1 MEECEK
7 VWGHLIKVVP
17 LQIDEENKCIM
28 RCKILLLVSVL
39 FFVNIAFTQE
49 KNDWE
54 NQEVFQIN
62 RCTPRATFFPYSNT
76 KAMMSEETFNYPWI
90 SPMKADLISLNGKW
104 NFHFSPSANERPSE
118 NDMFTK
124 GNLRWKTI
132 NVPSCWEMLGYDF
145 PLYVNVDYPFENNP
159 PFIDVKE
166 QYKGL
171 YGENPVGTYHKTFTI
186 PENWNGKRVF
196 LHFDGIY
203 SGAYVWCNGKKV
215 GYCQASNNDAEFE
228 LTKYLKEGENDLY
241 VQVFRWT
248 DASYLEGQDMFHMS
262 GLHRD
267 VYLFAVEPV
276 FISNHYITS
285 NLSKQDNYKSGEF
298 CVELEIDNPTNK
310 KSKKKIEIEL
320 LDSKKQS
327 VFSKN
332 YLVEVKNEKT
342 KVKFETYLTNLEL
355 WNSENPYLYTV
366 VIRQKDKKG
375 KEELVF
381 STKYGFRDIKID
393 NNCVYINGERVLFK
407 GVNTQDTH
415 PLYGRSI
422 DVNTMLKD
430 IKLMKQ
436 ANVNTLRASHY
447 PRQAKMYAMTDFYGM
462 YVMNEADVECHLNWA
477 VHGEK
482 GGITNDS
489 TWRAQFVDRTKAM
502 VLRDRNHPSIIFWS
516 LGNEAGGGENFLHTY
531 NATASLDTRPIHY
544 EGATRGKTPYTD
556 FYSEMYP
563 HLDVVK
569 AFAKSDSLNQPYIM
583 CEYAHAMGNAIGNLK
598 EYWDEIEKGKNAI
611 GGCIWDW
618 VDQSIYF
625 PQAIK
630 KGEFTK
636 NGFPYYSAGYD
647 YPGPHQGNFMNN
659 GIIQADR
666 KWNDKLAEVKQVYQ
680 YIKFLSF
687 DKDSQELTILNKYD
701 FIDLAGFYLDYQIE
715 ENGYEI
721 FKGRVELPAL
731 EPNDTLRIKLPFD
744 LNLDQT
750 KESFINIQARFKQA
764 NLWAKSGYEMAQAQF
779 ALNKRNNS
787 LALVAESNDK
797 FNVIEDE
804 KQITLE
810 NKGFKI
816 SFDKANGEIISW
828 KYADCDVITDR
839 KGSPRYN
846 NNRWIENDRH
856 GDSISSDIASTFE
869 ITFNKEKTKA
879 NVKVSTTSEKCPY
892 TIEYTVYS
900 NNIVDMKVTMNPIVE
915 GLRRLGV
922 GIIFSKDF
930 EEIDYFA
937 KGPWE
942 NYWDRQEASFV
953 SRYSTTVSDMFTPY
967 AHPQSCGNRQEM
979 REISLYKKGTNK
991 GLKIEAESPIAF
1003 SMLHYDDPDFIKE
1016 KLHPWELE
1024 AREEVYAHF
1033 DFVQRGLGNGSCG
1046 PQTIEKYQVPSS
1058 GTYSFTLR
1066 FSPLR

>member
-1 MEECEK
+1 
-7 VWGHLIKVVP
+7 
-17 LQIDEENKCIM
+17 
-28 RCKILLLVSVL
+28 
-39 FFVNIAFTQE
+39 
-49 KNDWE
+49 
-54 NQEVFQIN
+54 
-62 RCTPRATFFPYSNT
+62 
-76 KAMMSEETFNYPWI
+76 
-90 SPMKADLISLNGKW
+90 
-104 NFHFSPSANERPSE
+104 
-118 NDMFTK
+118 
-124 GNLRWKTI
+124 
-132 NVPSCWEMLGYDF
+132 
-145 PLYVNVDYPFENNP
+145 
-159 PFIDVKE
+159 
-166 QYKGL
+166 
-171 YGENPVGTYHKTFTI
+171 
-186 PENWNGKRVF
+186 
-196 LHFDGIY
+196 
-203 SGAYVWCNGKKV
+203 
-215 GYCQASNNDAEFE
+215 
-228 LTKYLKEGENDLY
+228 
-241 VQVFRWT
+241 
-248 DASYLEGQDMFHMS
+248 MS

-267 VYLFAVEPV
+267 VYLFAVEQV

-285 NLSKQDNYKSGEF
+285 TLDANTGYKKGNF
-298 CVELEIDNPTNK
+298 NIELTLDNPTGK
-310 KSKKKIEIEL
+310 KAEKIIEIEL
-320 LDSKKQS
+320 LDAKKE
-327 VFSKN
+327 
-332 YLVEVKNEKT
+332 LVWKIERKEVLKEKVT
-342 KVKFETYLTNLEL
+342 KINLNHLLDNIEL

-489 TWRAQFVDRTKAM
+489 TWKAQFVDRTKAM

-531 NATASLDTRPIHY
+531 KATASLDTRPIHY
-544 EGATRGKTPYTD
+544 EGATRGKTPHTD

-563 HLDVVK
+563 HLDAVK

-630 KGEFTK
+630 KGEFVK

-659 GIIQADR
+659 GIIRADR
-666 KWNDKLAEVKQVYQ
+666 EWNDKLAEVKKVYQ
-680 YIKFLSF
+680 YVKILSF
-687 DKDSQELTILNKYD
+687 DKDKKQVVIANKYD
-701 FIDLAGFYLDYQIE
+701 FIDLSQFYIDFQIIE
-715 ENGYEI
+715 DGYEI
-721 FKGRVELPAL
+721 YKGTTKLPAL
-731 EPNDTLRIKLPFD
+731 KPNTIAKIKLPYNVE
-744 LNLDQT
+744 LNQE
-750 KESFINIQARFKQA
+750 KESFINLQLRLKEA
-764 NLWAKSGYEMAQAQF
+764 NPWAEKDYAMADWQF
-779 ALNKRNNS
+779 AINEIENRLKEVKES
-787 LALVAESNDK
+787 KEAFLVQEDK
-797 FNVIEDE
+797 T
-804 KQITLE
+804 QLTLE

-816 SFDKANGEIISW
+816 SFDKQNGEILYW
-828 KYADCDVITDR
+828 KYDGFEVISDR
-839 KGSPRYN
+839 KGSPHYN
-846 NNRWIENDRH
+846 NNRWIENDKH
-856 GDSISSDIASTFE
+856 GDSISGELASTCE
-869 ITFNKEKTKA
+869 IKLNKEKTKA
-879 NVKVSTTSEKCPY
+879 EIKITTKGEKCPY
-892 TIEYTVYS
+892 TIEYIVYS
-900 NNIVDMKVTMNPIVE
+900 NNIVDMKVTLNPIVE
-915 GLRRLGV
+915 GLRRLGL
-922 GIIFSKDF
+922 GMIFSKDF
-930 EEIDYFA
+930 EEIDYYA

-942 NYWDRQEASFV
+942 NYNDRQEASFV
-953 SRYSTTVSDMFTPY
+953 GRYSTTVSDMLTPY

-1003 SMLHYDDPDFIKE
+1003 SMLHYDDTDFIKE
-1016 KLHPWELE
+1016 VLHPWEMTP
-1024 AREEVYAHF
+1024 RSEVYTHF
-1033 DFVQRGLGNGSCG
+1033 DYVQRGLGNGSCG

>member
-1 MEECEK
+1 MK
-7 VWGHLIKVVP
+7 KQFLF
-17 LQIDEENKCIM
+17 
-28 RCKILLLVSVL
+28 ILLAL
-39 FFVNIAFTQE
+39 FFSCFAFSQE

-62 RCTPRATFFPYSNT
+62 RCTPRATFFPYSST
-76 KAMMSEETFNYPWI
+76 SAMISEETFNYPWL

-104 NFHFSPSANERPSE
+104 DFNFSPSADKRPSE
-118 NDMFTK
+118 NDIFTK
-124 GNLRWKTI
+124 GKLVWETI
-132 NVPSCWEMLGYDF
+132 NVPSCWEMLGYDV

-171 YGENPVGTYHKTFTI
+171 YGDNPVGTYHKTFSV
-186 PENWNGKRVF
+186 PENWEKKRVF
-196 LHFDGIY
+196 LHFDGLY

-228 LTKYLKEGENDLY
+228 LTQYLKEGVNDLY

-276 FISNHYITS
+276 FISDHYITS
-285 NLSKQDNYKSGEF
+285 TLDANSNYKNGNLN
-298 CVELEIDNPTNK
+298 VELTFDNPTGK
-310 KSKKKIEIEL
+310 KAEKIIEIEL
-320 LDSKKQS
+320 LDTKNNLVWKTERKEILKK
-327 VFSKN
+327 K
-332 YLVEVKNEKT
+332 LT
-342 KVKFETYLTNLEL
+342 KITLNHQLNNINL
-355 WNSENPYLYTV
+355 WNAETPYLYTI

-381 STKYGFRDIKID
+381 STKYGFRDIKIA

-422 DVNTMLKD
+422 DVNTMLQD
-430 IKLMKQ
+430 IIMMKQ
-436 ANVNTLRASHY
+436 ANINTMRASHY
-447 PRQAKMYAMTDFYGM
+447 PRQAKMYAMTDFYGL
-462 YVMNEADVECHLNWA
+462 YVMDEADVECHLNWEA
-477 VHGEK
+477 HGEK

-489 TWRAQFVDRTKAM
+489 TWTAQYVDRTEAM
-502 VLRDRNHPSIIFWS
+502 VFKSRNHPSIIFWS
-516 LGNEAGGGENFLHTY
+516 LGNESGGGKNFLHTY
-531 NATASLDTRPIHY
+531 NAIKTLDNRPIHY
-544 EGATRGKTPYTD
+544 EGSTRGATPHTD
-556 FYSEMYP
+556 FYSVMYP
-563 HLDVVK
+563 HLDAVK
-569 AFAKSDSLNQPYIM
+569 DFATSDTLNQPYIM

-630 KGEFTK
+630 KGEFVK

-659 GIIQADR
+659 GIIRADR
-666 KWNDKLAEVKQVYQ
+666 EWNDKLAEVKKVYQ
-680 YIKFLSF
+680 YVKILSF
-687 DKDSQELTILNKYD
+687 DKEKKQVVIANRYD
-701 FIDLAGFYLDYQIE
+701 FIDLSKFYIDFQIIE
-715 ENGYEI
+715 DGYEI
-721 FKGRVELPAL
+721 YKGTTKLPSL
-731 EPNDTLRIKLPFD
+731 KPNTIAKIKLPYNVE
-744 LNLDQT
+744 LNQE
-750 KESFINIQARFKQA
+750 KESFINLQLRLKEA
-764 NLWAKSGYEMAQAQF
+764 NHWAEKDYAMAHWQF
-779 ALNKRNNS
+779 AINKIENRLKEVKES
-787 LALVAESNDK
+787 KEALLVQEDK
-797 FNVIEDE
+797 T
-804 KQITLE
+804 QLTLE

-816 SFDKANGEIISW
+816 SFDKQNGEILYW
-828 KYADCDVITDR
+828 KYDSFEVISDR
-839 KGSPRYN
+839 KGSPHYN
-846 NNRWIENDRH
+846 NNRWIENDKH
-856 GDSISSDIASTFE
+856 GDSISDELASTCE
-869 ITFNKEKTKA
+869 IKLNKERTKA
-879 NVKVSTTSEKCPY
+879 EIKITTKGEKCPY
-892 TIEYTVYS
+892 TIEYTIYS

-915 GLRRLGV
+915 GLRRLGL
-922 GIIFSKDF
+922 GMIFSKDF
-930 EEIDYFA
+930 EEIDYYA

-942 NYWDRQEASFV
+942 NYNDRQEASFV
-953 SRYSTTVSDMFTPY
+953 GRYSTTVSDMLTPY

-979 REISLYKKGTNK
+979 REIFLYKKGSTK
-991 GLKIEAESPIAF
+991 GLKIEANQPIAF
-1003 SMLHYDDPDFIKE
+1003 SMLHFDDKDFNKE
-1016 KLHPWELE
+1016 KLHPWELNP
-1024 AREEVYAHF
+1024 REEVYAHF
-1033 DFVQRGLGNGSCG
+1033 DYVQRGLGNGSCG

>member
-1 MEECEK
+1 
-7 VWGHLIKVVP
+7 
-17 LQIDEENKCIM
+17 
-28 RCKILLLVSVL
+28 
-39 FFVNIAFTQE
+39 
-49 KNDWE
+49 
-54 NQEVFQIN
+54 
-62 RCTPRATFFPYSNT
+62 
-76 KAMMSEETFNYPWI
+76 MSEETFNYPWL

-104 NFHFSPSANERPSE
+104 DFHFSPSANERPSE

-124 GNLRWKTI
+124 GNLKWESI

-159 PFIDVKE
+159 PFVDVKE

-171 YGENPVGTYHKTFTI
+171 YGENPVGTYHKTFSI
-186 PENWNGKRVF
+186 PKNWEKKRVF
-196 LHFDGIY
+196 LHFDGLY

-228 LTKYLKEGENDLY
+228 LTQYLKEGVNELY

-267 VYLFAVEPV
+267 VYLFAVEPI

-285 NLSKQDNYKSGEF
+285 TLDANTGYKKGNF
-298 CVELEIDNPTNK
+298 NIELTLDNPTGK
-310 KSKKKIEIEL
+310 KAEKIIEIEL
-320 LDSKKQS
+320 LDAKKQ
-327 VFSKN
+327 
-332 YLVEVKNEKT
+332 LVWRIERKEVLKEKET
-342 KVKFETYLTNLEL
+342 KINLNHLLDNIEL

-366 VIRQKDKKG
+366 IIRQKDKKG

-381 STKYGFRDIKID
+381 STKYGFRDIKIA
-393 NNCVYINGERVLFK
+393 NNRVYINGERVLFK

-489 TWRAQFVDRTKAM
+489 TWRAQYVDRTKAM

-659 GIIQADR
+659 GIIRADR
-666 KWNDKLAEVKQVYQ
+666 EWNDKLAEVKKVYQ
-680 YIKFLSF
+680 YVKILSF
-687 DKDSQELTILNKYD
+687 DKDKKQVVIANKYD
-701 FIDLAGFYLDYQIE
+701 FIDLSQFYIDFQIIE
-715 ENGYEI
+715 DGYEI
-721 FKGRVELPAL
+721 YKGTTKLPSL
-731 EPNDTLRIKLPFD
+731 KPNTIAKIKLPYNVE
-744 LNLDQT
+744 LNQE
-750 KESFINIQARFKQA
+750 KESFINLQLRLKEA
-764 NLWAKSGYEMAQAQF
+764 NHWAEKDYAMANWQF
-779 ALNKRNNS
+779 AINKIENR
-787 LALVAESNDK
+787 LK
-797 FNVIEDE
+797 PVIESKEAFLVQED
-804 KQITLE
+804 KTQLTLE

-816 SFDKANGEIISW
+816 SFDKQNGEILYW
-828 KYADCDVITDR
+828 KYDGFEVISDR
-839 KGSPRYN
+839 KGSPHYN
-846 NNRWIENDRH
+846 NNRWIENDKH
-856 GDSISSDIASTFE
+856 GDSISGELASTCE
-869 ITFNKEKTKA
+869 IKLNKEKTKA
-879 NVKVSTTSEKCPY
+879 EIKITTKGEKCPY

-900 NNIVDMKVTMNPIVE
+900 NNIVDMKVTLNPIVE
-915 GLRRLGV
+915 GLRRLGL
-922 GIIFSKDF
+922 GMIFSKDF
-930 EEIDYFA
+930 EEIDYYA

-942 NYWDRQEASFV
+942 NYNDRQEASFV
-953 SRYSTTVSDMFTPY
+953 GRYSTTVSDMLTPY

-979 REISLYKKGTNK
+979 REIFLYKKGSTK
-991 GLKIEAESPIAF
+991 GLKIEANQPIAF
-1003 SMLHYDDPDFIKE
+1003 SMLHFDDKDFNKE

>member
-1 MEECEK
+1 
-7 VWGHLIKVVP
+7 
-17 LQIDEENKCIM
+17 
-28 RCKILLLVSVL
+28 
-39 FFVNIAFTQE
+39 
-49 KNDWE
+49 
-54 NQEVFQIN
+54 
-62 RCTPRATFFPYSNT
+62 
-76 KAMMSEETFNYPWI
+76 MSEETFNYPWI

-104 NFHFSPSANERPSE
+104 DFNFSPSADKRPSE
-118 NDMFTK
+118 NDIFTK
-124 GNLRWKTI
+124 GKLVWETI

-171 YGENPVGTYHKTFTI
+171 YGENPVGTYHKTFSI
-186 PENWNGKRVF
+186 PKNWEKKRVF
-196 LHFDGIY
+196 LHFDGLY

-228 LTKYLKEGENDLY
+228 LTQYLKEGENELY

-267 VYLFAVEPV
+267 VYLFAVEQV

-285 NLSKQDNYKSGEF
+285 SLDANTGYKKGNF
-298 CVELEIDNPTNK
+298 NIELTLDNPTGK
-310 KSKKKIEIEL
+310 KAEKIIEIEL
-320 LDSKKQS
+320 LDAKKE
-327 VFSKN
+327 
-332 YLVEVKNEKT
+332 LVWRIERKEVLKAKET
-342 KVKFETYLTNLEL
+342 KINLNHLLDNIEL

-366 VIRQKDKKG
+366 IIRQKDKKG

-381 STKYGFRDIKID
+381 STKYGFRDIKIA
-393 NNCVYINGERVLFK
+393 NNRVYINGEQVLFK

-489 TWRAQFVDRTKAM
+489 TWRTQFVDRTKAM

-563 HLDVVK
+563 HLDAVK

-598 EYWDEIEKGKNAI
+598 EYWDEIENGKNAI

-630 KGEFTK
+630 KGEFVK

-659 GIIQADR
+659 GIIRADR
-666 KWNDKLAEVKQVYQ
+666 EWNDKLAEVKKVYQ
-680 YIKFLSF
+680 YVKILSF
-687 DKDSQELTILNKYD
+687 DKNKKQVVIANKYD
-701 FIDLAGFYLDYQIE
+701 FIDLSKFYIDFQIIE
-715 ENGYEI
+715 DGYEI
-721 FKGRVELPAL
+721 YKGTTKLPSL
-731 EPNDTLRIKLPFD
+731 KPNTIAKIKLPYNVE
-744 LNLDQT
+744 LNQE
-750 KESFINIQARFKQA
+750 KESFINLQLRLKEA
-764 NLWAKSGYEMAQAQF
+764 NPWAEKDYAMAQWQF
-779 ALNKRNNS
+779 AINKIENR
-787 LALVAESNDK
+787 LK
-797 FNVIEDE
+797 PVIESKEAFLVQED
-804 KQITLE
+804 KTQLTLE

-816 SFDKANGEIISW
+816 SFDKQNGEILYW
-828 KYADCDVITDR
+828 KYDGFEVISDR
-839 KGSPRYN
+839 KGSPHYN
-846 NNRWIENDRH
+846 NNRWIENDKH
-856 GDSISSDIASTFE
+856 GDSISGELASTCE
-869 ITFNKEKTKA
+869 IKLNKEKTKA
-879 NVKVSTTSEKCPY
+879 EIKITTKGEKCPY

-900 NNIVDMKVTMNPIVE
+900 NNIVDMKVTLNPIVE
-915 GLRRLGV
+915 GLRRLGL
-922 GIIFSKDF
+922 GMIFSKDF
-930 EEIDYFA
+930 EEIDYYA

-942 NYWDRQEASFV
+942 NYNDRQEASFV
-953 SRYSTTVSDMFTPY
+953 GRYSTTVSDMLTPY
-967 AHPQSCGNRQEM
+967 AHPQSCGNRQGM
-979 REISLYKKGTNK
+979 REIFLYKKGSTK
-991 GLKIEAESPIAF
+991 GLKIEANQPIAF
-1003 SMLHYDDPDFIKE
+1003 SMLHFDDKDFNKE

>member
-1 MEECEK
+1 MK
-7 VWGHLIKVVP
+7 
-17 LQIDEENKCIM
+17 
-28 RCKILLLVSVL
+28 KIYCFIILSII
-39 FFVNIAFTQE
+39 FSCFAFSQE

-62 RCTPRATFFPYSNT
+62 RCNPRATFFPYSNT
-76 KAMMSEETFNYPWI
+76 TSMLQDETFNYPWI
-90 SPMKADLISLNGKW
+90 APNKADVLSLNGKW
-104 NFHFSPSANERPSE
+104 NFHFSPSCNERPSE
-118 NDMFTK
+118 SDMFTK
-124 GNLRWKTI
+124 GNLKWESI

-159 PFIDVKE
+159 PYIDVKE

-171 YGENPVGTYHKTFTI
+171 YGENPVGTYHKTFSI
-186 PENWNGKRVF
+186 PKNWEKKRVF
-196 LHFDGIY
+196 LHFDGLY

-228 LTKYLKEGENDLY
+228 LTQYLKEGINELY
-241 VQVFRWT
+241 VQVFRWS

-267 VYLFAVEPV
+267 VYLFAVEQV

-285 NLSKQDNYKSGEF
+285 TLDANTDYKKGNF
-298 CVELEIDNPTNK
+298 NIELTLDNPTGK
-310 KSKKKIEIEL
+310 KVEKIIEIEL
-320 LDSKKQS
+320 LDAKKQ
-327 VFSKN
+327 
-332 YLVEVKNEKT
+332 LVWKIERKEVLKEKET
-342 KVKFETYLTNLEL
+342 KINLNHLLDNIEL
-355 WNSENPYLYTV
+355 WNAENPYLYTV
-366 VIRQKDKKG
+366 IIRQKDKKG

-381 STKYGFRDIKID
+381 STKYGFRDIKTF

-489 TWRAQFVDRTKAM
+489 TWKAQFIDRTKAM

-563 HLDVVK
+563 HLDAVK

-630 KGEFTK
+630 KGEFLK

-659 GIIQADR
+659 GIIRADR
-666 KWNDKLAEVKQVYQ
+666 EWNDKLAEVKKVYQ
-680 YIKFLSF
+680 YVKILSF
-687 DKDSQELTILNKYD
+687 DKDKKQVVIANKYD
-701 FIDLAGFYLDYQIE
+701 FIDLSKFYIDFQIIE
-715 ENGYEI
+715 DGYEI
-721 FKGRVELPAL
+721 YKGTTKLPAL
-731 EPNDTLRIKLPFD
+731 KPNTIAKIKLPYNVE
-744 LNLDQT
+744 LNQE
-750 KESFINIQARFKQA
+750 KESFINLQLRLKEA
-764 NLWAKSGYEMAQAQF
+764 NHWAEKDYAMAHWQF
-779 ALNKRNNS
+779 AINEIENRLKEVKES
-787 LALVAESNDK
+787 KEAFLVQEDK
-797 FNVIEDE
+797 T
-804 KQITLE
+804 QITLE

-816 SFDKANGEIISW
+816 SFDKQNGEILYW
-828 KYADCDVITDR
+828 KYDGFEVISDR
-839 KGSPRYN
+839 KGSPHYN
-846 NNRWIENDRH
+846 NNRWIENDKH
-856 GDSISSDIASTFE
+856 GDSISGELASTCE
-869 ITFNKEKTKA
+869 IKLNKEKTKA
-879 NVKVSTTSEKCPY
+879 EIKVTTKGEKCPY
-892 TIEYTVYS
+892 TIEYIVYS

-915 GLRRLGV
+915 GLRRLGL
-922 GIIFSKDF
+922 GMIFSKDF
-930 EEIDYFA
+930 EEIDYYA

-942 NYWDRQEASFV
+942 NYNDRQEASFV
-953 SRYSTTVSDMFTPY
+953 GRYSTTVSDMLTPY

-979 REISLYKKGTNK
+979 REIFLYKKGSTK
-991 GLKIEAESPIAF
+991 GLKIEANQPIAF
-1003 SMLHYDDPDFIKE
+1003 SMLHFDDKDFNKE

-1024 AREEVYAHF
+1024 ARKEVYAHF
-1033 DFVQRGLGNGSCG
+1033 DYVQRGLGNGSCG

>member
-1 MEECEK
+1 MK
-7 VWGHLIKVVP
+7 
-17 LQIDEENKCIM
+17 
-28 RCKILLLVSVL
+28 KIYCFIILSII
-39 FFVNIAFTQE
+39 FSCFAFSQE

-62 RCTPRATFFPYSNT
+62 RCSPRATFFPYSNT
-76 KAMMSEETFNYPWI
+76 KAMMSEETFNYPWL

-104 NFHFSPSANERPSE
+104 DFHFSPSANERPSE

-124 GNLRWKTI
+124 GNLKWESI

-159 PFIDVKE
+159 PFVDVKE

-171 YGENPVGTYHKTFTI
+171 YGENPVGTYHKTFSI
-186 PENWNGKRVF
+186 PKNWEKKRVF
-196 LHFDGIY
+196 LHFDGLY

-228 LTKYLKEGENDLY
+228 LTQYLKEGVNELY

-267 VYLFAVEPV
+267 VYLFAVEPI

-285 NLSKQDNYKSGEF
+285 TLDANTGYKKGNF
-298 CVELEIDNPTNK
+298 NIELTLDNPTGK
-310 KSKKKIEIEL
+310 KAEKIIEIEL
-320 LDSKKQS
+320 LDAKKQ
-327 VFSKN
+327 
-332 YLVEVKNEKT
+332 LVWRIERKEVLKEKET
-342 KVKFETYLTNLEL
+342 KINLNHLLDNIEL

-366 VIRQKDKKG
+366 IIRQKDKKG

-381 STKYGFRDIKID
+381 STKYGFRDIKIA
-393 NNCVYINGERVLFK
+393 NNRVYINGERVLFK

-462 YVMNEADVECHLNWA
+462 YVMNEADVECHLNWEA
-477 VHGEK
+477 HGEK

-531 NATASLDTRPIHY
+531 KATASLDTRPIHY

-630 KGEFTK
+630 KGEFVK

-659 GIIQADR
+659 GIIRADR
-666 KWNDKLAEVKQVYQ
+666 EWNDKLAEVKKVYQ
-680 YIKFLSF
+680 YVKILSF
-687 DKDSQELTILNKYD
+687 DKERKQVVIANKYD
-701 FIDLAGFYLDYQIE
+701 FIDLSKFYIDFQIIE
-715 ENGYEI
+715 DGYEI
-721 FKGRVELPAL
+721 YKGTTKLPSL
-731 EPNDTLRIKLPFD
+731 KPNTIAKIKLPYNVE
-744 LNLDQT
+744 LNQE
-750 KESFINIQARFKQA
+750 KESFINLQLRLKEA
-764 NLWAKSGYEMAQAQF
+764 NHWAEKDYPMAHWQF
-779 ALNKRNNS
+779 AINKIENRLKEVEES
-787 LALVAESNDK
+787 KEAFLVQEDK
-797 FNVIEDE
+797 T
-804 KQITLE
+804 QLTLE

-816 SFDKANGEIISW
+816 SFDKQNGEILYW
-828 KYADCDVITDR
+828 KYDGFEVISDR
-839 KGSPRYN
+839 KGSPHYN
-846 NNRWIENDRH
+846 NNRWIENDKH
-856 GDSISSDIASTFE
+856 GDSISGELASTCE
-869 ITFNKEKTKA
+869 IKLNKEKTKA
-879 NVKVSTTSEKCPY
+879 EIKITTKGEKCPY

-915 GLRRLGV
+915 GLRRLGL

-930 EEIDYFA
+930 EEIDYYA

-942 NYWDRQEASFV
+942 NYNDRQDASFV
-953 SRYSTTVSDMFTPY
+953 GRYGTTVSDMLTPY

-979 REISLYKKGTNK
+979 REIFLYKKGSTK
-991 GLKIEAESPIAF
+991 GLKIEANQPIAF
-1003 SMLHYDDPDFIKE
+1003 SMLHFDDKDFNKE

>member
-1 MEECEK
+1 
-7 VWGHLIKVVP
+7 
-17 LQIDEENKCIM
+17 
-28 RCKILLLVSVL
+28 
-39 FFVNIAFTQE
+39 
-49 KNDWE
+49 
-54 NQEVFQIN
+54 
-62 RCTPRATFFPYSNT
+62 
-76 KAMMSEETFNYPWI
+76 
-90 SPMKADLISLNGKW
+90 
-104 NFHFSPSANERPSE
+104 
-118 NDMFTK
+118 
-124 GNLRWKTI
+124 
-132 NVPSCWEMLGYDF
+132 
-145 PLYVNVDYPFENNP
+145 VDYPFENNP

-171 YGENPVGTYHKTFTI
+171 YGENPVGTYHKTFSI
-186 PENWNGKRVF
+186 PKNWEKKRVF
-196 LHFDGIY
+196 IHFDGLY

-228 LTKYLKEGENDLY
+228 LTQYLKEGVNELY

-267 VYLFAVEPV
+267 VYLFAVEQV

-285 NLSKQDNYKSGEF
+285 TLDANTGYKKGNF
-298 CVELEIDNPTNK
+298 NIELTLDNPTGK
-310 KSKKKIEIEL
+310 KAEKIIEIEL
-320 LDSKKQS
+320 LDAKKE
-327 VFSKN
+327 
-332 YLVEVKNEKT
+332 LVWRIERKEVLKEKET
-342 KVKFETYLTNLEL
+342 KINLNHLLDNIEL

-381 STKYGFRDIKID
+381 STKYGFRDIKIA
-393 NNCVYINGERVLFK
+393 NNRVYINGEQVLFK

-489 TWRAQFVDRTKAM
+489 TWRAQYVDRTKAM

-544 EGATRGKTPYTD
+544 EGATRGKTPHTD

-563 HLDVVK
+563 HLDAVK

-630 KGEFTK
+630 KGEFVK

-659 GIIQADR
+659 GIIRADR
-666 KWNDKLAEVKQVYQ
+666 EWNDKLAEVKKVYQ
-680 YIKFLSF
+680 YVKILSF
-687 DKDSQELTILNKYD
+687 DKDKKQVVIANKYD
-701 FIDLAGFYLDYQIE
+701 FIDLSQFYIDFQIIE
-715 ENGYEI
+715 DGYEI
-721 FKGRVELPAL
+721 YKGTTKLPAL
-731 EPNDTLRIKLPFD
+731 KPNTIAKIKLPYNVE
-744 LNLDQT
+744 LNQE
-750 KESFINIQARFKQA
+750 KESFINLQLRLKEA
-764 NLWAKSGYEMAQAQF
+764 NHWAEKDYAMAHWQF
-779 ALNKRNNS
+779 AINKIENRLQEVEENKE
-787 LALVAESNDK
+787 AFLVQEDK
-797 FNVIEDE
+797 T
-804 KQITLE
+804 QLTLE

-816 SFDKANGEIISW
+816 SFDKQNGEILYW
-828 KYADCDVITDR
+828 KYDGFEVISDR
-839 KGSPRYN
+839 KGSPHYN
-846 NNRWIENDRH
+846 NNRWIENDKH
-856 GDSISSDIASTFE
+856 GDSISGELASTCE
-869 ITFNKEKTKA
+869 IKLNKEKTKA
-879 NVKVSTTSEKCPY
+879 EIKITTKGEKCPY

-915 GLRRLGV
+915 GLRRLGL
-922 GIIFSKDF
+922 GMIFSKDF
-930 EEIDYFA
+930 EEIDYYA

-942 NYWDRQEASFV
+942 NYNDRQEASFV
-953 SRYSTTVSDMFTPY
+953 GRYCSTVSDMLTPY

-979 REISLYKKGTNK
+979 REIFLYKKGSTK
-991 GLKIEAESPIAF
+991 GLKIEANQPIAF
-1003 SMLHYDDPDFIKE
+1003 SMLHFDDKDFNKE
-1016 KLHPWELE
+1016 KLHPWELNP
-1024 AREEVYAHF
+1024 REEVYAHF
-1033 DFVQRGLGNGSCG
+1033 DYVQRGLGNGSCG

-1058 GTYSFTLR
+1058 ETYSFTLR

>member
-1 MEECEK
+1 MK
-7 VWGHLIKVVP
+7 
-17 LQIDEENKCIM
+17 
-28 RCKILLLVSVL
+28 KIYCFIILSII
-39 FFVNIAFTQE
+39 FSCFAFSQE

-76 KAMMSEETFNYPWI
+76 KAMMSEETFNYPWL

-104 NFHFSPSANERPSE
+104 DFHFSPSADKRPSE
-118 NDMFTK
+118 NDIFTK
-124 GNLRWKTI
+124 GKLVWETI

-159 PFIDVKE
+159 PFIDVKK

-171 YGENPVGTYHKTFTI
+171 YGENPVGTYHKTFSI
-186 PENWNGKRVF
+186 PKNWEKKRVF
-196 LHFDGIY
+196 LHFDGLY

-215 GYCQASNNDAEFE
+215 GYCQVSNNDAEFE
-228 LTKYLKEGENDLY
+228 LTQYLKEGENELY
-241 VQVFRWT
+241 IQVFRWT

-267 VYLFAVEPV
+267 VYLFAVERV

-285 NLSKQDNYKSGEF
+285 TLDANTGYKKGNF
-298 CVELEIDNPTNK
+298 NIELTLDNPTGK
-310 KSKKKIEIEL
+310 KVEKIIEIEL
-320 LDSKKQS
+320 LDAKKQ
-327 VFSKN
+327 
-332 YLVEVKNEKT
+332 LVWRIERKEVLKEKET
-342 KVKFETYLTNLEL
+342 KINLNHLLDNIEL

-366 VIRQKDKKG
+366 IIRQKDKKG

-381 STKYGFRDIKID
+381 STKYGFRDIKIA
-393 NNCVYINGERVLFK
+393 NNRVYINGEQVLFK

-556 FYSEMYP
+556 FCSEMYP
-563 HLDVVK
+563 YLDVVK

-630 KGEFTK
+630 KGEFVK
-636 NGFPYYSAGYD
+636 NGFPYYAAGYD
-647 YPGPHQGNFMNN
+647 FPGPHQGNFMNN
-659 GIIQADR
+659 GIIRADR
-666 KWNDKLAEVKQVYQ
+666 EWNGKLAEVKKVYQ
-680 YIKFLSF
+680 YVKILSF
-687 DKDSQELTILNKYD
+687 DKDKKQVVIANKYD
-701 FIDLAGFYLDYQIE
+701 FIDLSQFYIDFQIIE
-715 ENGYEI
+715 DGYEI
-721 FKGRVELPAL
+721 YKGTTKLPAL
-731 EPNDTLRIKLPFD
+731 KPNTIAKIKLPY
-744 LNLDQT
+744 NLELKQE
-750 KESFINIQARFKQA
+750 KESFINLQLRLKEA
-764 NLWAKSGYEMAQAQF
+764 NHWAEKDYAMAQWQF
-779 ALNKRNNS
+779 AINEIENRLKEVKESKEAFLVQEDNNQ
-787 LALVAESNDK
+787 L
-797 FNVIEDE
+797 
-804 KQITLE
+804 TLE

-816 SFDKANGEIISW
+816 SFDKQNGEILYW
-828 KYADCDVITDR
+828 KYDGFEVISDR
-839 KGSPRYN
+839 KGSPHYN
-846 NNRWIENDRH
+846 NNRWIENDKH
-856 GDSISSDIASTFE
+856 GDSISGELASTCE
-869 ITFNKEKTKA
+869 IKLNKEKTKA
-879 NVKVSTTSEKCPY
+879 EIKITTKGEKCPY

-915 GLRRLGV
+915 GLRRLGL
-922 GIIFSKDF
+922 GMIFSKDF
-930 EEIDYFA
+930 EEIDYYA

-942 NYWDRQEASFV
+942 NYNDRQEASFV
-953 SRYSTTVSDMFTPY
+953 GRYSTTVSDMLTPY

-979 REISLYKKGTNK
+979 REIFLYKKGSTK
-991 GLKIEAESPIAF
+991 GLKIEANQPIAF
-1003 SMLHYDDPDFIKE
+1003 SMLHFDDKDFNKE
-1016 KLHPWELE
+1016 KLHPWELNP
-1024 AREEVYAHF
+1024 REEVYAHF

>member
-1 MEECEK
+1 MK
-7 VWGHLIKVVP
+7 
-17 LQIDEENKCIM
+17 
-28 RCKILLLVSVL
+28 KIYCFIILSII
-39 FFVNIAFTQE
+39 FSCFAFSQE

-76 KAMMSEETFNYPWI
+76 KAMISEETFNYPWI

-104 NFHFSPSANERPSE
+104 DFHFSPSADKRPSE
-118 NDMFTK
+118 SDIFTK
-124 GNLRWKTI
+124 GNLKWESI
-132 NVPSCWEMLGYDF
+132 NVPSCWEMLGYDS

-171 YGENPVGTYHKTFTI
+171 YGENPVGTYHKTFSI
-186 PENWNGKRVF
+186 PKNWEKKRVF
-196 LHFDGIY
+196 LHFDGLY

-228 LTKYLKEGENDLY
+228 LTQYLKEGENELY

-267 VYLFAVEPV
+267 VYLFAVEQV

-285 NLSKQDNYKSGEF
+285 TLDANTNYKKGNF
-298 CVELEIDNPTNK
+298 NIELTLDNPTGK
-310 KSKKKIEIEL
+310 KAEKIIEIEL
-320 LDSKKQS
+320 LDAKKQ
-327 VFSKN
+327 
-332 YLVEVKNEKT
+332 LVWRIERKEVLKEKET
-342 KVKFETYLTNLEL
+342 KINLNHLLDNIEL

-366 VIRQKDKKG
+366 IIRQKDKKG

-381 STKYGFRDIKID
+381 STKYGFRDIKIA
-393 NNCVYINGERVLFK
+393 NNRVYINGEQVLFK

-489 TWRAQFVDRTKAM
+489 TWRAQYVDRTKAM

-544 EGATRGKTPYTD
+544 EGATRGKTPHTD

-563 HLDVVK
+563 HLDAVK
-569 AFAKSDSLNQPYIM
+569 TFAKSDSLNQPYIM

-630 KGEFTK
+630 KGEFVK

-659 GIIQADR
+659 GIIRADR
-666 KWNDKLAEVKQVYQ
+666 EWNDKLAEVKKVYQ
-680 YIKFLSF
+680 YVKILSF
-687 DKDSQELTILNKYD
+687 DKDKKQVVIANKYD
-701 FIDLAGFYLDYQIE
+701 FIDLSQFYIDFQII

-721 FKGRVELPAL
+721 YKGTTKLPSL
-731 EPNDTLRIKLPFD
+731 KPNTIAKIKLPYNVE
-744 LNLDQT
+744 LNQE
-750 KESFINIQARFKQA
+750 KESFINLQLRLKEA
-764 NLWAKSGYEMAQAQF
+764 NHWADKDYAMAHWQF
-779 ALNKRNNS
+779 AINKIENRLQEVKES
-787 LALVAESNDK
+787 KEAFLVQEDK
-797 FNVIEDE
+797 T
-804 KQITLE
+804 QLTLE

-816 SFDKANGEIISW
+816 SFDKQNGEILYW
-828 KYADCDVITDR
+828 KYDGFEVISDR
-839 KGSPRYN
+839 KGSPHYN
-846 NNRWIENDRH
+846 NNRWIENDKH
-856 GDSISSDIASTFE
+856 GDNISGELASTCE
-869 ITFNKEKTKA
+869 IKLNKEKTKTEI
-879 NVKVSTTSEKCPY
+879 KITTKGEKCPY

-900 NNIVDMKVTMNPIVE
+900 NNIVDMKVTLNPIVE
-915 GLRRLGV
+915 GLRRLGL
-922 GIIFSKDF
+922 GMIFSKDF
-930 EEIDYFA
+930 EEIDYYA

-942 NYWDRQEASFV
+942 NYNDRQEASFV
-953 SRYSTTVSDMFTPY
+953 GRYSTTVSDMLTPY

-979 REISLYKKGTNK
+979 REIFLYKKGSTK
-991 GLKIEAESPIAF
+991 GLKIEANQPIAF
-1003 SMLHYDDPDFIKE
+1003 SMLHFDDKDFNKE
-1016 KLHPWELE
+1016 KLHPWELNP
-1024 AREEVYAHF
+1024 REEVYAHF
-1033 DFVQRGLGNGSCG
+1033 DYVQRGLGNGSCG

>member
-1 MEECEK
+1 MK
-7 VWGHLIKVVP
+7 
-17 LQIDEENKCIM
+17 
-28 RCKILLLVSVL
+28 KIYCFIILSI
-39 FFVNIAFTQE
+39 FFSCFAFSQE

-62 RCTPRATFFPYSNT
+62 RCSPRATFFPYSNT

-104 NFHFSPSANERPSE
+104 DFHFSPSANERPSE

-124 GNLRWKTI
+124 GNLKWESI

-171 YGENPVGTYHKTFTI
+171 YGENPVGTYHKTFSI
-186 PENWNGKRVF
+186 PKNWEKKRVF
-196 LHFDGIY
+196 LHFDGLY

-228 LTKYLKEGENDLY
+228 LTQYLKEGVNELY

-267 VYLFAVEPV
+267 VYLFAVERV

-285 NLSKQDNYKSGEF
+285 TLDANTGYKKGNF
-298 CVELEIDNPTNK
+298 NIELTLDNPTGK
-310 KSKKKIEIEL
+310 KAEKIIEIEL
-320 LDSKKQS
+320 LDAKKQ
-327 VFSKN
+327 
-332 YLVEVKNEKT
+332 LVWKIERKEVLKEKET
-342 KVKFETYLTNLEL
+342 KINLNHLLDNIEL
-355 WNSENPYLYTV
+355 WNAETPNLYTV
-366 VIRQKDKKG
+366 IIRQKDKKG

-381 STKYGFRDIKID
+381 STKYGFRDIKIA
-393 NNCVYINGERVLFK
+393 NNRVYINGERVLFK

-563 HLDVVK
+563 HLDAVK

-630 KGEFTK
+630 KGEFVK

-659 GIIQADR
+659 GIIRADR
-666 KWNDKLAEVKQVYQ
+666 EWNDKLAEVKKVYQ
-680 YIKFLSF
+680 YVKILSF
-687 DKDSQELTILNKYD
+687 DKDKKQVVIANKYD
-701 FIDLAGFYLDYQIE
+701 FIDLSKFYIDFQIIE
-715 ENGYEI
+715 DGYEI
-721 FKGRVELPAL
+721 YKGTTKLPAL
-731 EPNDTLRIKLPFD
+731 KPNTIAKIKLPYNVE
-744 LNLDQT
+744 LNQE
-750 KESFINIQARFKQA
+750 KESFINLQLRLKEA
-764 NLWAKSGYEMAQAQF
+764 NHWAEKDYAMAHWQF
-779 ALNKRNNS
+779 AINKIENRLQEVKES
-787 LALVAESNDK
+787 KEAFLVQEDK
-797 FNVIEDE
+797 N
-804 KQITLE
+804 QLTLE

-816 SFDKANGEIISW
+816 SFDKQNGEILYW
-828 KYADCDVITDR
+828 KYDGFEVISDR
-839 KGSPRYN
+839 KGSPHYN
-846 NNRWIENDRH
+846 NNRWIENDKH
-856 GDSISSDIASTFE
+856 GDSISGELASTCE
-869 ITFNKEKTKA
+869 IKLNKEKTKA
-879 NVKVSTTSEKCPY
+879 EIKITTKGEKCPY

-915 GLRRLGV
+915 GLRRLGL
-922 GIIFSKDF
+922 GMIFSKDF
-930 EEIDYFA
+930 EEIDYYA

-942 NYWDRQEASFV
+942 NYNDRQEASFV
-953 SRYSTTVSDMFTPY
+953 GRYCSTVSDMLTPY

-979 REISLYKKGTNK
+979 REIFLYKKGSTK
-991 GLKIEAESPIAF
+991 GLKIEANQPIAF
-1003 SMLHYDDPDFIKE
+1003 SMLHFDDKDFNKE
-1016 KLHPWELE
+1016 KLHPWELNP
-1024 AREEVYAHF
+1024 REEVYAHF
-1033 DFVQRGLGNGSCG
+1033 DYVQRGLGNGSCG

>member
-1 MEECEK
+1 MK
-7 VWGHLIKVVP
+7 KKFLF
-17 LQIDEENKCIM
+17 
-28 RCKILLLVSVL
+28 ILLAL
-39 FFVNIAFTQE
+39 FSSCFAFSQE

-62 RCTPRATFFPYSNT
+62 RCTPRATFFPYSST
-76 KAMMSEETFNYPWI
+76 SAMISEETFNYPWL

-104 NFHFSPSANERPSE
+104 DFNFSPSADKRPSE
-118 NDMFTK
+118 NDIFTK
-124 GNLRWKTI
+124 GKLVWETI

-171 YGENPVGTYHKTFTI
+171 YGENPVGTYHKTFSI
-186 PENWNGKRVF
+186 PKNWEKKRVF
-196 LHFDGIY
+196 LHFDGLY

-228 LTKYLKEGENDLY
+228 LTQYLKEGVNELY

-267 VYLFAVEPV
+267 VYLFAVEQV

-285 NLSKQDNYKSGEF
+285 TLDANTNYKKGNF
-298 CVELEIDNPTNK
+298 NIELTLDNPTGK
-310 KSKKKIEIEL
+310 KAEKIIEIEL
-320 LDSKKQS
+320 LDAKKQ
-327 VFSKN
+327 
-332 YLVEVKNEKT
+332 LVWRIERKEVLKEKET
-342 KVKFETYLTNLEL
+342 KINLNHLLDNIEL

-381 STKYGFRDIKID
+381 STKYGFRDIKIA
-393 NNCVYINGERVLFK
+393 NNRVYINGEQVLFK

-489 TWRAQFVDRTKAM
+489 TWKAQFVDRTKAM

-531 NATASLDTRPIHY
+531 KATASLDTRPIHY
-544 EGATRGKTPYTD
+544 EGATRGKTPHTD

-569 AFAKSDSLNQPYIM
+569 AFATSDTLNQPYIM

-630 KGEFTK
+630 KGEFVK
-636 NGFPYYSAGYD
+636 YGFPYYSAGYD
-647 YPGPHQGNFMNN
+647 YPGPHQGNFINN
-659 GIIQADR
+659 GIIRADR
-666 KWNDKLAEVKQVYQ
+666 EWNDKLAEVKKVYQ
-680 YIKFLSF
+680 YVKILSF
-687 DKDSQELTILNKYD
+687 DKNKKQVVIANKYD
-701 FIDLAGFYLDYQIE
+701 FIDLSKFYIDFQIIE
-715 ENGYEI
+715 DGYEI
-721 FKGRVELPAL
+721 YKGTTKLPSL
-731 EPNDTLRIKLPFD
+731 KPNTIAKIKLPYNVE
-744 LNLDQT
+744 LNQE
-750 KESFINIQARFKQA
+750 KESFINLQLRLKES
-764 NLWAKSGYEMAQAQF
+764 NHWADKDYAMAHWQF
-779 ALNKRNNS
+779 AINKIENRLKEVKENKEAFLVQEDNNQ
-787 LALVAESNDK
+787 L
-797 FNVIEDE
+797 
-804 KQITLE
+804 TLE

-816 SFDKANGEIISW
+816 SFDKQNGEILYW
-828 KYADCDVITDR
+828 KYDGFEVISDR
-839 KGSPRYN
+839 KGSPHYN
-846 NNRWIENDRH
+846 NNRWIENDKH
-856 GDSISSDIASTFE
+856 GDSISGELASTCE
-869 ITFNKEKTKA
+869 IKLNKEKTKA
-879 NVKVSTTSEKCPY
+879 EIKITTKGEKCPY
-892 TIEYTVYS
+892 TIEYIVYS

-915 GLRRLGV
+915 GLRRLGL
-922 GIIFSKDF
+922 GMIFSKDF
-930 EEIDYFA
+930 EEIDYYA

-953 SRYSTTVSDMFTPY
+953 GRYSTTVSDMFTPY

-979 REISLYKKGTNK
+979 REIFLYKKGSTK
-991 GLKIEAESPIAF
+991 GLKIEANQPIAF
-1003 SMLHYDDPDFIKE
+1003 SMLHFDDKDFNKE
-1016 KLHPWELE
+1016 KLHPWELNP
-1024 AREEVYAHF
+1024 REEVYAHF
-1033 DFVQRGLGNGSCG
+1033 DYVQRGLGNGSCG

>member
-1 MEECEK
+1 MK
-7 VWGHLIKVVP
+7 
-17 LQIDEENKCIM
+17 
-28 RCKILLLVSVL
+28 KIYCFIILSII
-39 FFVNIAFTQE
+39 FSCFAFSQE

-62 RCTPRATFFPYSNT
+62 RCSPRATFFPYNNT

-104 NFHFSPSANERPSE
+104 DFHFSPSANERPSE

-124 GNLRWKTI
+124 GNLKWESI

-159 PFIDVKE
+159 PFIGVKE

-171 YGENPVGTYHKTFTI
+171 YGENPVGTYHKTFSI
-186 PENWNGKRVF
+186 PKNWEKKRVF
-196 LHFDGIY
+196 LHFDGLY

-228 LTKYLKEGENDLY
+228 LTKYLKEGVNELY

-267 VYLFAVEPV
+267 VYLFAVEQV

-285 NLSKQDNYKSGEF
+285 TLDANTNYKKGNF
-298 CVELEIDNPTNK
+298 NIELTLDNPTGK
-310 KSKKKIEIEL
+310 KVEKIIEIEL
-320 LDSKKQS
+320 LDAKKE
-327 VFSKN
+327 
-332 YLVEVKNEKT
+332 LVWRIERKEVLKEKET
-342 KVKFETYLTNLEL
+342 KINLNHLLDNIEL

-366 VIRQKDKKG
+366 IIRQKDKKG

-381 STKYGFRDIKID
+381 STKYGFRDIKIA
-393 NNCVYINGERVLFK
+393 NNRVYINGEQVLFK

-430 IKLMKQ
+430 IIMMKQ

-630 KGEFTK
+630 KGEFVK

-647 YPGPHQGNFMNN
+647 FPGPHQGNFMNN

-666 KWNDKLAEVKQVYQ
+666 EWNDKLAEVKKVYQ
-680 YIKFLSF
+680 YVKILSF
-687 DKDSQELTILNKYD
+687 DKEKKQVVIANKYD
-701 FIDLAGFYLDYQIE
+701 FIDLSKFYIDFQIIE
-715 ENGYEI
+715 DGYEI
-721 FKGRVELPAL
+721 YKGTTKLPSL
-731 EPNDTLRIKLPFD
+731 KPNTIAKIKLPYNVE
-744 LNLDQT
+744 LNQE
-750 KESFINIQARFKQA
+750 KESFINLQLRLKEA
-764 NLWAKSGYEMAQAQF
+764 NHWAEKDYAMAQWQF
-779 ALNKRNNS
+779 AINKIENRLQEVKENKE
-787 LALVAESNDK
+787 AFLVQEDK
-797 FNVIEDE
+797 T
-804 KQITLE
+804 QLTLE
-810 NKGFKI
+810 NNGFKI
-816 SFDKANGEIISW
+816 SFDKQNGEILYW
-828 KYADCDVITDR
+828 KYDDFEVISDR
-839 KGSPRYN
+839 KGSPHYN
-846 NNRWIENDRH
+846 NNRWIENDKH
-856 GDSISSDIASTFE
+856 GDSISGELASTCE
-869 ITFNKEKTKA
+869 IKLNKEKTKA
-879 NVKVSTTSEKCPY
+879 EIKITTKGEKCPY

-900 NNIVDMKVTMNPIVE
+900 NNIVDMKVTLNPIVE
-915 GLRRLGV
+915 GLRRLGL
-922 GIIFSKDF
+922 GMIFSKDF
-930 EEIDYFA
+930 EEIDYYA

-942 NYWDRQEASFV
+942 NYNDRQEASFV
-953 SRYSTTVSDMFTPY
+953 GRYCSTVSDMLTPY

-979 REISLYKKGTNK
+979 REIFLYKKGSTK
-991 GLKIEAESPIAF
+991 GLKIEANQPIAF
-1003 SMLHYDDPDFIKE
+1003 SMLHFDDKDFNKE

>member
-1 MEECEK
+1 MK
-7 VWGHLIKVVP
+7 
-17 LQIDEENKCIM
+17 
-28 RCKILLLVSVL
+28 KIYCFIILSII
-39 FFVNIAFTQE
+39 FSCFAFSQE

-76 KAMMSEETFNYPWI
+76 KAIMSEETFNYPWI

-104 NFHFSPSANERPSE
+104 DFHFSSSANERPSE
-118 NDMFTK
+118 SDMFTK
-124 GNLRWKTI
+124 GNLKWESI

-171 YGENPVGTYHKTFTI
+171 YGENPVGTYHKTFSI
-186 PENWNGKRVF
+186 PKNWEKKRVF
-196 LHFDGIY
+196 LHFDGLY

-228 LTKYLKEGENDLY
+228 LTQYLKEGVNELY

-267 VYLFAVEPV
+267 VYLFAVERV

-285 NLSKQDNYKSGEF
+285 TLDANTGYKKGNF
-298 CVELEIDNPTNK
+298 NIELTLDNPTGK
-310 KSKKKIEIEL
+310 KAEKIIEIEL
-320 LDSKKQS
+320 LDAKKQ
-327 VFSKN
+327 
-332 YLVEVKNEKT
+332 LVWKIERKEVLKEKET
-342 KVKFETYLTNLEL
+342 KINLNHLLDNIEL
-355 WNSENPYLYTV
+355 WNAETPYLYTV
-366 VIRQKDKKG
+366 IIRQKDKKG

-381 STKYGFRDIKID
+381 STKYGFRDIKIA

-563 HLDVVK
+563 HLDAVK
-569 AFAKSDSLNQPYIM
+569 AFAKSDSLHQPYIM

-630 KGEFTK
+630 KGEFVK

-659 GIIQADR
+659 GIIRADR
-666 KWNDKLAEVKQVYQ
+666 EWNDKLAEVKKVYQ
-680 YIKFLSF
+680 YVKILSF
-687 DKDSQELTILNKYD
+687 DKNKKQVVIANKYD
-701 FIDLAGFYLDYQIE
+701 FIDLSQFYIDFQIIE
-715 ENGYEI
+715 DGYEI
-721 FKGRVELPAL
+721 YKGTTKLPAL
-731 EPNDTLRIKLPFD
+731 KPNTIAKIKLPYNVE
-744 LNLDQT
+744 LNQE
-750 KESFINIQARFKQA
+750 KESFINLQLRLKEA
-764 NLWAKSGYEMAQAQF
+764 NHWAEKDYAMAQWQF
-779 ALNKRNNS
+779 AINEIENRLQEVKES
-787 LALVAESNDK
+787 KEAFLVQEDK
-797 FNVIEDE
+797 T
-804 KQITLE
+804 QLTLE

-816 SFDKANGEIISW
+816 SFDKQNGEILYW
-828 KYADCDVITDR
+828 KYGGFEVISDR
-839 KGSPRYN
+839 KGSPHYN
-846 NNRWIENDRH
+846 NNRWIENDKH
-856 GDSISSDIASTFE
+856 GDSISGELASTCE
-869 ITFNKEKTKA
+869 IKLNKEKTKA
-879 NVKVSTTSEKCPY
+879 EIKITTKGEKCPY
-892 TIEYTVYS
+892 TIEYIVYS

-915 GLRRLGV
+915 GLRRLGL
-922 GIIFSKDF
+922 GMIFSKDF
-930 EEIDYFA
+930 EEIDYYA

-942 NYWDRQEASFV
+942 NYNDRQEASFV
-953 SRYSTTVSDMFTPY
+953 GRYSTTVSDMLTPY

-979 REISLYKKGTNK
+979 REIFLYKKGSTK
-991 GLKIEAESPIAF
+991 GLKIEANQPIAF
-1003 SMLHYDDPDFIKE
+1003 SMLHFDDKDFNKE

>member
-1 MEECEK
+1 MK
-7 VWGHLIKVVP
+7 
-17 LQIDEENKCIM
+17 
-28 RCKILLLVSVL
+28 KIYCFIILSII
-39 FFVNIAFTQE
+39 FSCFAFSQE

-90 SPMKADLISLNGKW
+90 YPMKADLISLNGKW
-104 NFHFSPSANERPSE
+104 DFHFSPSANERPSE
-118 NDMFTK
+118 SDIFTK
-124 GNLRWKTI
+124 GNLKWESI
-132 NVPSCWEMLGYDF
+132 NVPSCWEMLGYDS

-171 YGENPVGTYHKTFTI
+171 YGENPVGTYHKTFSI
-186 PENWNGKRVF
+186 PKNWEKKRVF
-196 LHFDGIY
+196 LHFDGLY

-228 LTKYLKEGENDLY
+228 LTQYLKEGVNELY
-241 VQVFRWT
+241 VQVFRWS

-267 VYLFAVEPV
+267 VYLFAVEQV

-285 NLSKQDNYKSGEF
+285 TLDANTGYKKGNF
-298 CVELEIDNPTNK
+298 NIELTLDNPTGK
-310 KSKKKIEIEL
+310 KVEKIIEIEL
-320 LDSKKQS
+320 LDAKKQ
-327 VFSKN
+327 
-332 YLVEVKNEKT
+332 LVWKIERKEVLKEKET
-342 KVKFETYLTNLEL
+342 KINLNHLLDNIEL

-366 VIRQKDKKG
+366 IIRQKDKNDN
-375 KEELVF
+375 EEMVF
-381 STKYGFRDIKID
+381 STKYGFRDIKIA

-531 NATASLDTRPIHY
+531 KATASLDTRPIHY

-563 HLDVVK
+563 HLDAVK

-659 GIIQADR
+659 GIIRADR
-666 KWNDKLAEVKQVYQ
+666 EWNDKLAEVKKVYQ
-680 YIKFLSF
+680 YVKILSF
-687 DKDSQELTILNKYD
+687 DKDKKQVVIANKYD
-701 FIDLAGFYLDYQIE
+701 FIDLSQFYIDFQIIE
-715 ENGYEI
+715 DGYEI
-721 FKGRVELPAL
+721 YKGTTKLPAL
-731 EPNDTLRIKLPFD
+731 KPNTIAKIKLPYNVE
-744 LNLDQT
+744 LNPE
-750 KESFINIQARFKQA
+750 KESFINLQLRLKEA
-764 NLWAKSGYEMAQAQF
+764 NHWAEKDYPMAHWQF
-779 ALNKRNNS
+779 AINEIENRLQEVKES
-787 LALVAESNDK
+787 KEAFLVQEDK
-797 FNVIEDE
+797 T
-804 KQITLE
+804 QLTLE

-816 SFDKANGEIISW
+816 SFDKQNGEILYW
-828 KYADCDVITDR
+828 KYDGFEVISDR
-839 KGSPRYN
+839 KGSPHYN
-846 NNRWIENDRH
+846 NNRWIENDKH
-856 GDSISSDIASTFE
+856 GDSISGELASTCE
-869 ITFNKEKTKA
+869 IKLNKEKRKAEIKITTKG
-879 NVKVSTTSEKCPY
+879 EKCPY
-892 TIEYTVYS
+892 TIEYIVYS

-915 GLRRLGV
+915 GLRRLGL
-922 GIIFSKDF
+922 GMIFSKDF
-930 EEIDYFA
+930 EEIDYYA

-942 NYWDRQEASFV
+942 NYNDRQEASFV
-953 SRYSTTVSDMFTPY
+953 GRYSTTVSDMLTPY

-979 REISLYKKGTNK
+979 REIFLYKKGSTK
-991 GLKIEAESPIAF
+991 GLKIEANQPIAF
-1003 SMLHYDDPDFIKE
+1003 SMLHFDDKDFNKE

-1033 DFVQRGLGNGSCG
+1033 DYVQRGLGNGSCG

>member
-1 MEECEK
+1 MK
-7 VWGHLIKVVP
+7 
-17 LQIDEENKCIM
+17 
-28 RCKILLLVSVL
+28 KIYCFIILSII
-39 FFVNIAFTQE
+39 FSCFAFSQE

-62 RCTPRATFFPYSNT
+62 RCSPGATVLRYGIT
-76 KAMMSEETFNYPWI
+76 KAMMSGETFNYPWI

-104 NFHFSPSANERPSE
+104 DFHFSPSANERPSE

-124 GNLRWKTI
+124 GNLKWESI

-159 PFIDVKE
+159 PFVDVKE

-171 YGENPVGTYHKTFTI
+171 YGENPVGTYHKTFSI
-186 PENWNGKRVF
+186 PKNWEKKRVF
-196 LHFDGIY
+196 LHFDGLY

-228 LTKYLKEGENDLY
+228 LTQYLKEGVNELY

-267 VYLFAVEPV
+267 VYLFAVEPI

-285 NLSKQDNYKSGEF
+285 TLDANTGYKKGNF
-298 CVELEIDNPTNK
+298 NIELTLDNPTGK
-310 KSKKKIEIEL
+310 KAEKIIEIEL
-320 LDSKKQS
+320 LDAKKQ
-327 VFSKN
+327 
-332 YLVEVKNEKT
+332 LVWRIERKEVLKEKET
-342 KVKFETYLTNLEL
+342 KINLNHLLDNIEL

-366 VIRQKDKKG
+366 IIRQKDKKG

-381 STKYGFRDIKID
+381 STKYGFRDIKIA
-393 NNCVYINGERVLFK
+393 NNRVYINGERVLFK

-462 YVMNEADVECHLNWA
+462 YVMNEADVECHLNWEA
-477 VHGEK
+477 HGEK

-531 NATASLDTRPIHY
+531 NATKSLDTRPIHY

-563 HLDVVK
+563 HIDVVK

-659 GIIQADR
+659 GIIRADR
-666 KWNDKLAEVKQVYQ
+666 EWNDKLAEVKKVYQ
-680 YIKFLSF
+680 YVKILSF
-687 DKDSQELTILNKYD
+687 DKERKQVVIANKYD
-701 FIDLAGFYLDYQIE
+701 FIDLSKFYIDFQIIE
-715 ENGYEI
+715 DGYEI
-721 FKGRVELPAL
+721 YKGTTKLPSL
-731 EPNDTLRIKLPFD
+731 KPNTIAKIKLPYNVE
-744 LNLDQT
+744 LNQE
-750 KESFINIQARFKQA
+750 KESFINLQLRLKEA
-764 NLWAKSGYEMAQAQF
+764 NHWAEKDYPMAHWQF
-779 ALNKRNNS
+779 AINKIENRLKEVEES
-787 LALVAESNDK
+787 KEAFLVQEDK
-797 FNVIEDE
+797 T
-804 KQITLE
+804 QLTLE

-816 SFDKANGEIISW
+816 SFDKQNGEILYW
-828 KYADCDVITDR
+828 KYDGFEVISDR
-839 KGSPRYN
+839 KGSPHYN
-846 NNRWIENDRH
+846 NNRWIENDKH
-856 GDSISSDIASTFE
+856 GDSISGELASTCE
-869 ITFNKEKTKA
+869 IKLNKEKTKA
-879 NVKVSTTSEKCPY
+879 EIKITTKGEKCPY

-915 GLRRLGV
+915 GLRRLGL

-930 EEIDYFA
+930 EEIDYYA

-942 NYWDRQEASFV
+942 NYNDRQDASFV
-953 SRYSTTVSDMFTPY
+953 GRYSTTVSDMLTPY

-979 REISLYKKGTNK
+979 REIFLYKKGSTK
-991 GLKIEAESPIAF
+991 GLKIEANQPIAF
-1003 SMLHYDDPDFIKE
+1003 SMLHFDDKDFNKE

>member
-1 MEECEK
+1 
-7 VWGHLIKVVP
+7 
-17 LQIDEENKCIM
+17 
-28 RCKILLLVSVL
+28 
-39 FFVNIAFTQE
+39 
-49 KNDWE
+49 
-54 NQEVFQIN
+54 
-62 RCTPRATFFPYSNT
+62 
-76 KAMMSEETFNYPWI
+76 MSEETFNYPWI

-104 NFHFSPSANERPSE
+104 DFHFSPSANERPSE

-124 GNLRWKTI
+124 GNIKWESI

-145 PLYVNVDYPFENNP
+145 PLYINVDYPFENNP

-171 YGENPVGTYHKTFTI
+171 YGENPVGTYHKTFSI
-186 PENWNGKRVF
+186 PKNWEKKRVF
-196 LHFDGIY
+196 LHFDGLY

-228 LTKYLKEGENDLY
+228 LTQYLKEGENDLY

-267 VYLFAVEPV
+267 VYLFAVERV

-285 NLSKQDNYKSGEF
+285 NLDANTGYKKGNF
-298 CVELEIDNPTNK
+298 NVELTLDNPTGK
-310 KSKKKIEIEL
+310 KVEKIIEIEL
-320 LDSKKQS
+320 LDAKKQ
-327 VFSKN
+327 
-332 YLVEVKNEKT
+332 LVWRIERKEVLKEKET
-342 KVKFETYLTNLEL
+342 KINLNHLLDNVEL
-355 WNSENPYLYTV
+355 WNAETPYLYTV
-366 VIRQKDKKG
+366 IIRQKDKKG

-381 STKYGFRDIKID
+381 STKYGFRDIKIE
-393 NNCVYINGERVLFK
+393 NNCVYINGERVLFR

-436 ANVNTLRASHY
+436 ANINTLRASHY

-489 TWRAQFVDRTKAM
+489 TWRAQYVDRTKAM

-531 NATASLDTRPIHY
+531 NATKSLDTRPIHY

-563 HLDVVK
+563 HLDAVK

-630 KGEFTK
+630 KGEFVK

-659 GIIQADR
+659 GIIRADR
-666 KWNDKLAEVKQVYQ
+666 EWNDKLAEVKKVYQ
-680 YIKFLSF
+680 YVKILSF
-687 DKDSQELTILNKYD
+687 DKDKKQVVIANKYD
-701 FIDLAGFYLDYQIE
+701 FIDLSQFYIDFQIIE
-715 ENGYEI
+715 DGYEI
-721 FKGRVELPAL
+721 YKGTTKLPSL
-731 EPNDTLRIKLPFD
+731 KPNTIAKIKLPYNVE
-744 LNLDQT
+744 LNQE
-750 KESFINIQARFKQA
+750 KESFINLQLRLKEA
-764 NLWAKSGYEMAQAQF
+764 NPWAEKDYAMAQWQF
-779 ALNKRNNS
+779 AINKIENRLKEVKES
-787 LALVAESNDK
+787 KEAFLVQEDK
-797 FNVIEDE
+797 T
-804 KQITLE
+804 QLTLE

-816 SFDKANGEIISW
+816 SFDKQNGEILYW
-828 KYADCDVITDR
+828 KYDGFEVISDR
-839 KGSPRYN
+839 KGSPHYN
-846 NNRWIENDRH
+846 NNRWIENDKH
-856 GDSISSDIASTFE
+856 GDSISGELASTCE
-869 ITFNKEKTKA
+869 ININKEKTKA
-879 NVKVSTTSEKCPY
+879 QVKVTTKGEKCPY

-915 GLRRLGV
+915 GLRRLGF
-922 GIIFSKDF
+922 GMIFSKDF
-930 EEIDYFA
+930 EEIDYYA

-942 NYWDRQEASFV
+942 NYNDRQEASFV
-953 SRYSTTVSDMFTPY
+953 GRYSTTVSDMLTPY
-967 AHPQSCGNRQEM
+967 AHPQSCGNRQGM
-979 REISLYKKGTNK
+979 REIFLYKKGSTK
-991 GLKIEAESPIAF
+991 GLKIEANQPIAF
-1003 SMLHYDDPDFIKE
+1003 SMLHFDDKDFNKE

-1033 DFVQRGLGNGSCG
+1033 DYVQRGLGNGSCG

>member
-1 MEECEK
+1 MNF
-7 VWGHLIKVVP
+7 LI
-17 LQIDEENKCIM
+17 Q
-28 RCKILLLVSVL
+28 R
-39 FFVNIAFTQE
+39 
-49 KNDWE
+49 
-54 NQEVFQIN
+54 
-62 RCTPRATFFPYSNT
+62 
-76 KAMMSEETFNYPWI
+76 
-90 SPMKADLISLNGKW
+90 
-104 NFHFSPSANERPSE
+104 
-118 NDMFTK
+118 
-124 GNLRWKTI
+124 
-132 NVPSCWEMLGYDF
+132 
-145 PLYVNVDYPFENNP
+145 NNP
-159 PFIDVKE
+159 F
-166 QYKGL
+166 
-171 YGENPVGTYHKTFTI
+171 
-186 PENWNGKRVF
+186 
-196 LHFDGIY
+196 
-203 SGAYVWCNGKKV
+203 
-215 GYCQASNNDAEFE
+215 
-228 LTKYLKEGENDLY
+228 
-241 VQVFRWT
+241 
-248 DASYLEGQDMFHMS
+248 
-262 GLHRD
+262 
-267 VYLFAVEPV
+267 
-276 FISNHYITS
+276 
-285 NLSKQDNYKSGEF
+285 
-298 CVELEIDNPTNK
+298 
-310 KSKKKIEIEL
+310 
-320 LDSKKQS
+320 
-327 VFSKN
+327 FSKN

-366 VIRQKDKKG
+366 IIRQKDKKG

-381 STKYGFRDIKID
+381 STKYGFRDIKIA

-489 TWRAQFVDRTKAM
+489 TWRAQYVDRTKAM

-544 EGATRGKTPYTD
+544 EGATRGKTHYTD

-563 HLDVVK
+563 HLDAVK

-630 KGEFTK
+630 KGEFVK

-659 GIIQADR
+659 GIIRADR
-666 KWNDKLAEVKQVYQ
+666 EWNDKLAEVKQVYQ
-680 YIKFLSF
+680 YVKFASY
-687 DKDSQELTILNKYD
+687 DKETQMLCLVNKYD
-701 FIDLAGFYLDYQIE
+701 FMDLSVFYIDFEIE
-715 ENGYEI
+715 EDGYKLFED
-721 FKGRVELPAL
+721 RLELPAL
-731 EPNDTLRIKLPFD
+731 RPDDTMLIKLPY
-744 LNLDQT
+744 NLELDET
-750 KESFINIQARFKQA
+750 KESFINIQARFKDA
-764 NLWAKSGYEMAQAQF
+764 NLWAEKDYPMASAQF
-779 ALNKRNNS
+779 ALNKIDGR
-787 LALVAESNDK
+787 LKPIEESKEAFDIK
-797 FNVIEDE
+797 EDS

-816 SFDKANGEIISW
+816 SFDKQNGEILYW
-828 KYADCDVITDR
+828 KYDGFEVISDR
-839 KGSPRYN
+839 KGSPHYN
-846 NNRWIENDRH
+846 NNRWIENDKH
-856 GDSISSDIASTFE
+856 GDSISGELASTCE
-869 ITFNKEKTKA
+869 IKLNKEKTKA
-879 NVKVSTTSEKCPY
+879 EIKVTTKGEKCPY

-915 GLRRLGV
+915 GLRRLGL
-922 GIIFSKDF
+922 GMIFSKDF
-930 EEIDYFA
+930 EEIDYYA

-942 NYWDRQEASFV
+942 NYNDRQEASFV
-953 SRYSTTVSDMFTPY
+953 GRYSTTVSDMLTPY

-979 REISLYKKGTNK
+979 REIFLYKKGSTK
-991 GLKIEAESPIAF
+991 GLKIEANQPIAF
-1003 SMLHYDDPDFIKE
+1003 SMLHFDDKDFNKE
-1016 KLHPWELE
+1016 KLHPWELNP
-1024 AREEVYAHF
+1024 REEVYAHF

-1066 FSPLR
+1066 FSPLK

>member
-1 MEECEK
+1 MK
-7 VWGHLIKVVP
+7 
-17 LQIDEENKCIM
+17 
-28 RCKILLLVSVL
+28 KIYCFIILSII
-39 FFVNIAFTQE
+39 FSCFAFSQE

-62 RCTPRATFFPYSNT
+62 RCTPRATFFPYSST
-76 KAMMSEETFNYPWI
+76 SAMISEETFNYPWI

-104 NFHFSPSANERPSE
+104 DFHFSPSANERPSE

-124 GNLRWKTI
+124 GKLIWQTI

-159 PFIDVKE
+159 PFVDVKE

-171 YGENPVGTYHKTFTI
+171 YGENPVGTYHKTFSI
-186 PENWNGKRVF
+186 PKNWEKKRVF
-196 LHFDGIY
+196 LHFDGLY

-228 LTKYLKEGENDLY
+228 LTQYLKEGVNELY

-267 VYLFAVEPV
+267 VYLFAVEPI

-285 NLSKQDNYKSGEF
+285 TLDANTGYKKGNF
-298 CVELEIDNPTNK
+298 NIELTLANPTGK
-310 KSKKKIEIEL
+310 KAEKIIEIEL
-320 LDSKKQS
+320 LDAKKE
-327 VFSKN
+327 
-332 YLVEVKNEKT
+332 LVWRIERKEVLKEKET
-342 KVKFETYLTNLEL
+342 KINLNHLLDNIEL

-381 STKYGFRDIKID
+381 STKYGFRDIKIA
-393 NNCVYINGERVLFK
+393 NNRVYINGEQVLFK

-489 TWRAQFVDRTKAM
+489 TWRAQYVDRTKAM

-531 NATASLDTRPIHY
+531 KATASLDTRPIHY

-563 HLDVVK
+563 HLDAVK

-630 KGEFTK
+630 KGEFVK

-659 GIIQADR
+659 GIIRADR
-666 KWNDKLAEVKQVYQ
+666 EWNDKLAEVKKVYQ
-680 YIKFLSF
+680 YVKILSF
-687 DKDSQELTILNKYD
+687 DKDKKQVVIANKYD
-701 FIDLAGFYLDYQIE
+701 FIDLSQFYIDFQIIE
-715 ENGYEI
+715 DGYEI
-721 FKGRVELPAL
+721 YKGTTKLPAL
-731 EPNDTLRIKLPFD
+731 KPNTIAKIKLPYNVE
-744 LNLDQT
+744 LNQE
-750 KESFINIQARFKQA
+750 KESFINLQLRLKEA
-764 NLWAKSGYEMAQAQF
+764 NHWAEKDYAMAHWQF
-779 ALNKRNNS
+779 AINEIENRLQEVKES
-787 LALVAESNDK
+787 KEEFLVQEDK
-797 FNVIEDE
+797 T
-804 KQITLE
+804 QLTLE

-816 SFDKANGEIISW
+816 SFDKQNGEILYW
-828 KYADCDVITDR
+828 KYDGFEVISDR
-839 KGSPRYN
+839 KGSPHYN
-846 NNRWIENDRH
+846 NNRWIENDKH
-856 GDSISSDIASTFE
+856 GDSISGELASTCE
-869 ITFNKEKTKA
+869 IKLNKEKTKA
-879 NVKVSTTSEKCPY
+879 EIKITTKGEKCPY
-892 TIEYTVYS
+892 TIEYTIYS

-915 GLRRLGV
+915 GLRRLGL
-922 GIIFSKDF
+922 GMIFSKDF
-930 EEIDYFA
+930 EEIDYYA

-942 NYWDRQEASFV
+942 NYNDRQEASFV
-953 SRYSTTVSDMFTPY
+953 GRYSTTVSDMLTPY

-979 REISLYKKGTNK
+979 REIFLYKKGSTK
-991 GLKIEAESPIAF
+991 GLKIEANQPIAF
-1003 SMLHYDDPDFIKE
+1003 SMLHFDDKDFNKE

-1033 DFVQRGLGNGSCG
+1033 DYVQRGLGNGSCG

>member
-1 MEECEK
+1 
-7 VWGHLIKVVP
+7 
-17 LQIDEENKCIM
+17 
-28 RCKILLLVSVL
+28 
-39 FFVNIAFTQE
+39 
-49 KNDWE
+49 
-54 NQEVFQIN
+54 
-62 RCTPRATFFPYSNT
+62 T
-76 KAMMSEETFNYPWI
+76 KAMISEETFNYPWL

-104 NFHFSPSANERPSE
+104 DFHFSPSANERPSE
-118 NDMFTK
+118 KDMFTK
-124 GNLRWKTI
+124 RNLKWESI
-132 NVPSCWEMLGYDF
+132 NVPSCWEMLGYDS

-171 YGENPVGTYHKTFTI
+171 YGENPVGTYHKTFSI
-186 PENWNGKRVF
+186 PKNWEKKRVF
-196 LHFDGIY
+196 LHFDGLY

-215 GYCQASNNDAEFE
+215 GYCEASNNDAEFE
-228 LTKYLKEGENDLY
+228 LTQYLKEGENELY

-267 VYLFAVEPV
+267 VYLFAVEQV

-285 NLSKQDNYKSGEF
+285 SLDANTGYKKGNF
-298 CVELEIDNPTNK
+298 NIELTLDNPTGK
-310 KSKKKIEIEL
+310 KAEKIIEIEL
-320 LDSKKQS
+320 LDAKKE
-327 VFSKN
+327 
-332 YLVEVKNEKT
+332 LVWRIERKEVLKEKET
-342 KVKFETYLTNLEL
+342 KINLNHLLDNVEL

-381 STKYGFRDIKID
+381 STKYGFRDIKIA
-393 NNCVYINGERVLFK
+393 NNRVYINGEQVLFK

-482 GGITNDS
+482 GGMTNDS

-563 HLDVVK
+563 HLDAVK

-630 KGEFTK
+630 KGEFVK

-659 GIIQADR
+659 GIIRADR
-666 KWNDKLAEVKQVYQ
+666 EWNDKLAEVKKVYQ
-680 YIKFLSF
+680 YVKILSF
-687 DKDSQELTILNKYD
+687 DKDKKQVVIANKYD
-701 FIDLAGFYLDYQIE
+701 FIDLSQFYIDFQIIE
-715 ENGYEI
+715 DGYEI
-721 FKGRVELPAL
+721 YKGTTKLPAL
-731 EPNDTLRIKLPFD
+731 KPNTIAKIKLPYNVE
-744 LNLDQT
+744 LNQE
-750 KESFINIQARFKQA
+750 KESFINLQLRLKEA
-764 NLWAKSGYEMAQAQF
+764 NPWAEKDYAMAHWQF
-779 ALNKRNNS
+779 AINEIENRLKEVKES
-787 LALVAESNDK
+787 KEAFLVQEDK
-797 FNVIEDE
+797 T
-804 KQITLE
+804 QLTLE

-816 SFDKANGEIISW
+816 SFDKQNGEILYW
-828 KYADCDVITDR
+828 KYDGFEVISDR
-839 KGSPRYN
+839 KGSPHYN
-846 NNRWIENDRH
+846 NNRWIENDKH
-856 GDSISSDIASTFE
+856 GDSISGELASTCE
-869 ITFNKEKTKA
+869 IKLNKEKTKA
-879 NVKVSTTSEKCPY
+879 EIKITTKGEKCPY
-892 TIEYTVYS
+892 TIEYIVYS
-900 NNIVDMKVTMNPIVE
+900 NNIVNMKVTLNPIVE
-915 GLRRLGV
+915 GLRRLGL
-922 GIIFSKDF
+922 GMIFSKDF
-930 EEIDYFA
+930 EEIDYYA

-942 NYWDRQEASFV
+942 NYNDRQEASFV
-953 SRYSTTVSDMFTPY
+953 GRYSTTVSDMLTPY

-979 REISLYKKGTNK
+979 REIFLYKKGSTK
-991 GLKIEAESPIAF
+991 GLKIEANQPIAF
-1003 SMLHYDDPDFIKE
+1003 SMLHFDDKDFNKE
-1016 KLHPWELE
+1016 KLHPWELNP
-1024 AREEVYAHF
+1024 REEVYAHF
-1033 DFVQRGLGNGSCG
+1033 DFIQRGLGNGSCG

>member
-1 MEECEK
+1 M
-7 VWGHLIKVVP
+7 
-17 LQIDEENKCIM
+17 NK
-28 RCKILLLVSVL
+28 KFLFLLLALVL
-39 FFVNIAFTQE
+39 CGITFSQE

-62 RCTPRATFFPYSNT
+62 RCTPRATFLPYSST
-76 KAMMSEETFNYPWI
+76 SAMMSEETFNYPWL

-104 NFHFSPSANERPSE
+104 DFNFSPSADKRPSE

-124 GNLRWKTI
+124 GNLKWETI
-132 NVPSCWEMLGYDF
+132 NVPSCWEMLGYDS
-145 PLYVNVDYPFENNP
+145 PLYVNVDYPFDNNP
-159 PFIDVKE
+159 PYIDVKE

-171 YGENPVGTYHKTFTI
+171 YGDNPVGTYHKTFSI
-186 PENWNGKRVF
+186 PKNWEKKRVF
-196 LHFDGIY
+196 LHFDGLY

-276 FISNHYITS
+276 FISDHYITS
-285 NLSKQDNYKSGEF
+285 TLDANSNYKNGNLN
-298 CVELEIDNPTNK
+298 VELTFDNPTGK
-310 KSKKKIEIEL
+310 KAEKIIEIEL
-320 LDSKKQS
+320 LDTKNNLVWKTERKEILKK
-327 VFSKN
+327 K
-332 YLVEVKNEKT
+332 LT
-342 KVKFETYLTNLEL
+342 KITLNHQLNNINL
-355 WNSENPYLYTV
+355 WNAETPYLYTI

-381 STKYGFRDIKID
+381 STKYGFRDIKIA
-393 NNCVYINGERVLFK
+393 NNCLYINGEKVLFK

-422 DVNTMLKD
+422 DINTMLQD
-430 IKLMKQ
+430 IIMMKQ
-436 ANVNTLRASHY
+436 ANINTMRASHY
-447 PRQAKMYAMTDFYGM
+447 PRQAKMYAMTDFYGL
-462 YVMNEADVECHLNWA
+462 YVMDEADVECHLNWA

-489 TWRAQFVDRTKAM
+489 TWRAQFVDRTEAM
-502 VLRDRNHPSIIFWS
+502 VLKSRNHPSIIFWS
-516 LGNEAGGGENFLHTY
+516 LGNESGGGENFLHTY
-531 NATASLDTRPIHY
+531 KVVKDLDNRPIHY

-563 HLDVVK
+563 HLDAVK

-636 NGFPYYSAGYD
+636 NGYPYYAAGYD
-647 YPGPHQGNFMNN
+647 FPGPHQGNFMNN

-680 YIKFLSF
+680 YIKFREFNKETKKLF
-687 DKDSQELTILNKYD
+687 FENKYD
-701 FIDLAGFYLDYQIE
+701 FKELENYFLDFQIIE
-715 ENGYEI
+715 DGYEI
-721 FKGRVELPAL
+721 YNGKVEIPAL
-731 EPNDTLRIKLPFD
+731 KPNESIAIELPFD
-744 LNLDQT
+744 VELNKE
-750 KESFINIQARFKQA
+750 KESFINIQARLKES
-764 NLWAKSGYEMAQAQF
+764 NLWAKKDYPISQAQF
-779 ALNKRNNS
+779 PLNKIENR
-787 LALVAESNDK
+787 LKPVVESKEK
-797 FNVIEDE
+797 FNVKED
-804 KQITLE
+804 KNQITLE
-810 NKGFKI
+810 NNGFEI
-816 SFDKANGEIISW
+816 SFDKQNGEILYW
-828 KYADCDVITDR
+828 KYADCEVISNK
-839 KGSPRYN
+839 KGSPHYN
-846 NNRWIENDRH
+846 NNRWIENDKH
-856 GDSISSDIASTFE
+856 GDSISGELASTCE
-869 ITFNKEKTKA
+869 IKLNKEKTKA
-879 NVKVSTTSEKCPY
+879 EVKITTTNEKCPY

-900 NNIVDMKVTMNPIVE
+900 NNIVDMKLTLTPIVKD
-915 GLRRLGV
+915 LRRLGI
-922 GIIFSKDF
+922 GMIFSKDF
-930 EEIDYFA
+930 EEIDYYA

-942 NYWDRQEASFV
+942 NYNDRQEASFV
-953 SRYSTTVSDMFTPY
+953 GRYSTTVSDMLTPY

-979 REISLYKKGTNK
+979 REITLYKKHSNK
-991 GLKIEAESPIAF
+991 GIKIEANQPIAF
-1003 SMLHYDDPDFIKE
+1003 SMLHFDDKDFIKE
-1016 KLHPWELE
+1016 KLHPWEMVE
-1024 AREEVYAHF
+1024 RNEVYAHF
-1033 DFVQRGLGNGSCG
+1033 DYIQRGLGNGSCG

>member
-1 MEECEK
+1 MK
-7 VWGHLIKVVP
+7 KQFLF
-17 LQIDEENKCIM
+17 
-28 RCKILLLVSVL
+28 ILLAL
-39 FFVNIAFTQE
+39 FFSCFAFSQE

-62 RCTPRATFFPYSNT
+62 RCTPRATFFPYSST
-76 KAMMSEETFNYPWI
+76 SAMISEETFNYPWI

-104 NFHFSPSANERPSE
+104 DFNFSPSADKRPSE
-118 NDMFTK
+118 NDIFTK
-124 GNLRWKTI
+124 GKLVWETI
-132 NVPSCWEMLGYDF
+132 NVPSCWEMLGYDV
-145 PLYVNVDYPFENNP
+145 PLYVNVDYPFKNNP
-159 PFIDVKE
+159 PYIEVKE

-171 YGENPVGTYHKTFTI
+171 YGDNPVGTYHKTFSV
-186 PENWNGKRVF
+186 PENWEKKRVF
-196 LHFDGIY
+196 LHFDGLY

-276 FISNHYITS
+276 FISDHYITS
-285 NLSKQDNYKSGEF
+285 TLDANSNYKNGNLN
-298 CVELEIDNPTNK
+298 VELTFDNPTGK
-310 KSKKKIEIEL
+310 KAEKIIEIEL
-320 LDSKKQS
+320 LDTKNNLVWKTERKEILKK
-327 VFSKN
+327 K
-332 YLVEVKNEKT
+332 LT
-342 KVKFETYLTNLEL
+342 KITLNHQLNNINL
-355 WNSENPYLYTV
+355 WNAETPYLYTI

-381 STKYGFRDIKID
+381 STKYGFRDIKIA
-393 NNCVYINGERVLFK
+393 NNCVYINGEQVLFK

-447 PRQAKMYAMTDFYGM
+447 PRQAKMYAMTDFYGL
-462 YVMNEADVECHLNWA
+462 YVMDEADVECHLNWA

-489 TWRAQFVDRTKAM
+489 TWRAQYVDRTKAM

-531 NATASLDTRPIHY
+531 KATASLDTRPIHY

-563 HLDVVK
+563 HLDAVK

-630 KGEFTK
+630 KGEFVK

-647 YPGPHQGNFMNN
+647 FPGPHQGNFMNN
-659 GIIQADR
+659 GIIRADR
-666 KWNDKLAEVKQVYQ
+666 EWNDKLAEVKKVYQ
-680 YIKFLSF
+680 YVKILSF
-687 DKDSQELTILNKYD
+687 DKERKQVVIANKYD
-701 FIDLAGFYLDYQIE
+701 FIDLSQFYIDFQIIE
-715 ENGYEI
+715 DGYEI
-721 FKGRVELPAL
+721 YKGTTKLPSL
-731 EPNDTLRIKLPFD
+731 KPNTIAKIKLPYNVE
-744 LNLDQT
+744 LNQE
-750 KESFINIQARFKQA
+750 KESFINLQLRLKEA
-764 NLWAKSGYEMAQAQF
+764 NPWAEKDYAMAHWQF
-779 ALNKRNNS
+779 AINKIENRLQEVKENKEAFLVQEDNNQ
-787 LALVAESNDK
+787 L
-797 FNVIEDE
+797 
-804 KQITLE
+804 TLE

-816 SFDKANGEIISW
+816 SFDKQNGEILYW
-828 KYADCDVITDR
+828 KYDGFEVISDR
-839 KGSPRYN
+839 KGSPHYN
-846 NNRWIENDRH
+846 NNRWIENDKH
-856 GDSISSDIASTFE
+856 GDSISGELASTCE
-869 ITFNKEKTKA
+869 IKLNKEKTKA
-879 NVKVSTTSEKCPY
+879 EVKITTTNEKCPY
-892 TIEYTVYS
+892 TIEYTIYS
-900 NNIVDMKVTMNPIVE
+900 NNTIDMKLTLTPIVKD
-915 GLRRLGV
+915 LRRLGI
-922 GIIFSKDF
+922 GMIFSKDF
-930 EEIDYFA
+930 EEIDYYA

-942 NYWDRQEASFV
+942 NYNDRKEASFIG
-953 SRYSTTVSDMFTPY
+953 RYSSTVSEMFTPY

-979 REISLYKKGTNK
+979 REITLYKKHSNK
-991 GLKIEAESPIAF
+991 GLKIEANQPIAF
-1003 SMLHYDDPDFIKE
+1003 SMLHFDDTDFIKE
-1016 KLHPWELE
+1016 KLHPWEMVE
-1024 AREEVYAHF
+1024 RNEVYTHF
-1033 DFVQRGLGNGSCG
+1033 DYIQRGVGNGSCG

>member
-1 MEECEK
+1 MK
-7 VWGHLIKVVP
+7 
-17 LQIDEENKCIM
+17 
-28 RCKILLLVSVL
+28 KIYCFIILAL
-39 FFVNIAFTQE
+39 FFSCFAFSQE

-76 KAMMSEETFNYPWI
+76 KTMMSEETFNYPWI

-104 NFHFSPSANERPSE
+104 DFHFSPSADKRPSE
-118 NDMFTK
+118 NDIFTK
-124 GNLRWKTI
+124 GKLVWETI
-132 NVPSCWEMLGYDF
+132 NVPSCWEMLGYDV
-145 PLYVNVDYPFENNP
+145 PLYVNVDYPFKNNP
-159 PFIDVKE
+159 PYIEVKE

-171 YGENPVGTYHKTFTI
+171 YGDNPVGTYHKTFSV
-186 PENWNGKRVF
+186 PENWEKKRVF
-196 LHFDGIY
+196 LHFDGLY

-267 VYLFAVEPV
+267 VYLFAVERV

-285 NLSKQDNYKSGEF
+285 SLDANTGYKKGNF
-298 CVELEIDNPTNK
+298 NIELTLDNPTGK
-310 KSKKKIEIEL
+310 KVEKIIEIEL
-320 LDSKKQS
+320 LDAKKE
-327 VFSKN
+327 
-332 YLVEVKNEKT
+332 LVWRIERKEVLKEKET
-342 KVKFETYLTNLEL
+342 KINLNHLLDNIEL

-366 VIRQKDKKG
+366 IIRQKDKKG

-381 STKYGFRDIKID
+381 STKYGFRDIKIA

-531 NATASLDTRPIHY
+531 KATASLDTRPIHY

-556 FYSEMYP
+556 FYSVMYP
-563 HLDVVK
+563 HLDAVK

-630 KGEFTK
+630 KGEFVK

-659 GIIQADR
+659 GIIRADR
-666 KWNDKLAEVKQVYQ
+666 EWNDKLAEVKKVYQ
-680 YIKFLSF
+680 YVKILSF
-687 DKDSQELTILNKYD
+687 DKDKKQVVIANKYD
-701 FIDLAGFYLDYQIE
+701 FIDLSQFYLDFQIIE
-715 ENGYEI
+715 DGYEI
-721 FKGRVELPAL
+721 YKGTTKLPAL
-731 EPNDTLRIKLPFD
+731 KPNTIAKIKLPYNVE
-744 LNLDQT
+744 LNQE
-750 KESFINIQARFKQA
+750 KESFINLQLRLKES
-764 NLWAKSGYEMAQAQF
+764 NHWADKDYPMAHWQF
-779 ALNKRNNS
+779 AINKIENRLQEVKES
-787 LALVAESNDK
+787 KEAFLVQEDK
-797 FNVIEDE
+797 T
-804 KQITLE
+804 QLTLE

-816 SFDKANGEIISW
+816 SFDKQNGEILYW
-828 KYADCDVITDR
+828 KYDGFEVISDR
-839 KGSPRYN
+839 KGSPHYN
-846 NNRWIENDRH
+846 NNRWIENDKH
-856 GDSISSDIASTFE
+856 GDSISGELASTCE
-869 ITFNKEKTKA
+869 IKLNKEKTKA
-879 NVKVSTTSEKCPY
+879 EIKITTKGEKCPY

-915 GLRRLGV
+915 GLRRLGL
-922 GIIFSKDF
+922 GMIFSKDF
-930 EEIDYFA
+930 EEIDYYA

-942 NYWDRQEASFV
+942 NYNDRQEASFV
-953 SRYSTTVSDMFTPY
+953 GRYSTTVSDMLTPY

-979 REISLYKKGTNK
+979 REIFLYKKGSTK
-991 GLKIEAESPIAF
+991 GLKIEANQPIAF
-1003 SMLHYDDPDFIKE
+1003 SMLHFDDKDFNKE

-1024 AREEVYAHF
+1024 AREDVYAHF

>member
-1 MEECEK
+1 MK
-7 VWGHLIKVVP
+7 
-17 LQIDEENKCIM
+17 
-28 RCKILLLVSVL
+28 KIYCFIILSII
-39 FFVNIAFTQE
+39 FSCFAFSQE

-62 RCTPRATFFPYSNT
+62 RCSPRATFFPYSNT

-104 NFHFSPSANERPSE
+104 DFHFSPSANERPSE

-124 GNLRWKTI
+124 GNLKWESI

-171 YGENPVGTYHKTFTI
+171 YGENPVGTYHRTFSI
-186 PENWNGKRVF
+186 PENWSGKRVF
-196 LHFDGIY
+196 LHFDGLY

-215 GYCQASNNDAEFE
+215 GYCEASNNDAEFE
-228 LTKYLKEGENDLY
+228 LTKYLKEGVNELY

-267 VYLFAVEPV
+267 VYLFAVEPI

-285 NLSKQDNYKSGEF
+285 TLDANTGYKKGYF
-298 CVELEIDNPTNK
+298 NIELTLDNPTGK
-310 KSKKKIEIEL
+310 KVEKIIEIEL
-320 LDSKKQS
+320 LDAKKQ
-327 VFSKN
+327 
-332 YLVEVKNEKT
+332 LVWKIERKEVLKEKET
-342 KVKFETYLTNLEL
+342 KINLNHLLDNIEL

-381 STKYGFRDIKID
+381 STKYGFRDIKIA
-393 NNCVYINGERVLFK
+393 NNRVYINGERVLFK

-489 TWRAQFVDRTKAM
+489 TWRAQYVDRTKAM

-630 KGEFTK
+630 KGEFVK

-659 GIIQADR
+659 GIIRADR
-666 KWNDKLAEVKQVYQ
+666 EWNDKLAEVKKVYQ
-680 YIKFLSF
+680 YVKILSF
-687 DKDSQELTILNKYD
+687 DKDKKQVVIANKYD
-701 FIDLAGFYLDYQIE
+701 FIDLSKFYIDFQIIE
-715 ENGYEI
+715 DGYEI
-721 FKGRVELPAL
+721 YKGTTKLPSL
-731 EPNDTLRIKLPFD
+731 KPNTIAKIKLPYNVE
-744 LNLDQT
+744 LNQE
-750 KESFINIQARFKQA
+750 KESFINLQLRLKEA
-764 NLWAKSGYEMAQAQF
+764 NPWAEKDYAMAHWQF
-779 ALNKRNNS
+779 AINKIENRLQEVKENKE
-787 LALVAESNDK
+787 AFLVQEDK
-797 FNVIEDE
+797 T
-804 KQITLE
+804 QLTLE

-816 SFDKANGEIISW
+816 SFDKQNGEILYW
-828 KYADCDVITDR
+828 KYDGFEVISDR
-839 KGSPRYN
+839 KGSPHYN
-846 NNRWIENDRH
+846 NNRWIENDKH
-856 GDSISSDIASTFE
+856 GDSISGELASTCE
-869 ITFNKEKTKA
+869 IKLNKEKTKA
-879 NVKVSTTSEKCPY
+879 EIKITTKGEKCPY
-892 TIEYTVYS
+892 TIEYIVYS

-915 GLRRLGV
+915 GLRRLGL
-922 GIIFSKDF
+922 GMIFSKDF
-930 EEIDYFA
+930 EEIDYYA

-942 NYWDRQEASFV
+942 NYNDRQEASFV
-953 SRYSTTVSDMFTPY
+953 GRYSTTVSDMLTPY

-979 REISLYKKGTNK
+979 REIFLYKKGSTK
-991 GLKIEAESPIAF
+991 GLKIEANQPIAF
-1003 SMLHYDDPDFIKE
+1003 SMLHFDDKDFNKE
-1016 KLHPWELE
+1016 KLHPWELNP
-1024 AREEVYAHF
+1024 REEVYAHF

>member
-1 MEECEK
+1 MK
-7 VWGHLIKVVP
+7 KKFLF
-17 LQIDEENKCIM
+17 
-28 RCKILLLVSVL
+28 LLLALVL
-39 FFVNIAFTQE
+39 CGIAFSQE

-62 RCTPRATFFPYSNT
+62 RCTPRATFFPYSST
-76 KAMMSEETFNYPWI
+76 SAMMSEETFNYPWL

-104 NFHFSPSANERPSE
+104 DFNFSPSADKRPSE
-118 NDMFTK
+118 SDMFTK
-124 GNLRWKTI
+124 GKLIWETI
-132 NVPSCWEMLGYDF
+132 NVPSCWEMLGYDS

-171 YGENPVGTYHKTFTI
+171 YGENPVGTYHKTFSV
-186 PENWNGKRVF
+186 PENWDKKRVF

-228 LTKYLKEGENDLY
+228 LTKYLKQGENDLY

-276 FISNHYITS
+276 FISDHYITS
-285 NLSKQDNYKSGEF
+285 ELNKEDGFKSGKF
-298 CVELEIDNPTNK
+298 TVELEIDNPTNK
-310 KSKKKIEIEL
+310 KQRKNIEIEL
-320 LDSKKQS
+320 LNPKKKNI
-327 VFSKN
+327 FSKT
-332 YLVEVKNEKT
+332 YSIEVKKEKT
-342 KVKFETYLTNLEL
+342 KLKIEQELTNLEL
-355 WNSENPYLYTV
+355 WNAETPNLYTV
-366 VIRQKDKKG
+366 IIRQKDNKG
-375 KEELVF
+375 NEEMVF
-381 STKYGFRDIKID
+381 STKYGFRHIEIK
-393 NNCVYINGERVLFK
+393 NNYVYVNGKQVFFK

-430 IKLMKQ
+430 ITMMKQ
-436 ANVNTLRASHY
+436 ANVNTLRTSHY
-447 PRQAKMYAMTDFYGM
+447 PRQAKMYAMTDFYGI
-462 YVMNEADVECHLNWA
+462 YVMDEADVECHYNWT

-482 GGITNDS
+482 GGMTNDS
-489 TWRAQFVDRTKAM
+489 TWTAQYVDRTTAM
-502 VLRDRNHPSIIFWS
+502 VLRDRNHPSILFWS
-516 LGNEAGGGENFLHTY
+516 LGNESGGGENFLHTY
-531 NATASLDTRPIHY
+531 NATAALDTRPIHY
-544 EGATRGKTPYTD
+544 EGATRGGTTHTD
-556 FYSEMYP
+556 FWSDMYP
-563 HLDVVK
+563 HITTLIYYTTNDTLIK
-569 AFAKSDSLNQPYIM
+569 PYIM

-598 EYWDEIEKGKNAI
+598 DYWDEIEKGRNVV

-630 KGEFTK
+630 KGEFVK
-636 NGFPYYSAGYD
+636 NGYPYYASGYD
-647 YPGPHQGNFMNN
+647 FPGPHQGNFMNN

-687 DKDSQELTILNKYD
+687 DQEKQELTILNKYD
-701 FIDLAGFYLDYQIE
+701 FIDLSGFYLDYQIE

-721 FKGRVELPAL
+721 FKGKVELPAL
-731 EPNDTLRIKLPFD
+731 KPNDTLRIKLPF
-744 LNLDQT
+744 NSCLDKA

-764 NLWAKSGYEMAQAQF
+764 NLWAKSGYEMAEAQF
-779 ALNKRNNS
+779 TLNERNNS
-787 LALVAESNDK
+787 LTPVIESKDK
-797 FNVIEDE
+797 FNVTEDE

-816 SFDKANGEIISW
+816 SFDKTNGEIISW
-828 KYADCDVITDR
+828 KYENCDVITDR

-846 NNRWIENDRH
+846 NNRWIENDKH
-856 GDSISSDIASTFE
+856 GDSVSSDIASTFE
-869 ITFNKEKTKA
+869 ITFNKERTKA
-879 NVKVSTTSEKCPY
+879 EVKVNTTSEKCPY
-892 TIEYTVYS
+892 TIEYTIYS

-915 GLRRLGV
+915 ELRRLGV
-922 GIIFSKDF
+922 GMIFSKDF
-930 EEIDYFA
+930 EEIDYYA

-1003 SMLHYDDPDFIKE
+1003 SMLHYDDTDFIKE
-1016 KLHPWELE
+1016 KLHPWEMVE
-1024 AREEVYAHF
+1024 RDEVYTHF
-1033 DFVQRGLGNGSCG
+1033 DYVQRGLGNGSCG
-1046 PQTIEKYQVPSS
+1046 PQAIKKYHVPSS

-1066 FSPLR
+1066 FSPLK

>member
-1 MEECEK
+1 MK
-7 VWGHLIKVVP
+7 
-17 LQIDEENKCIM
+17 
-28 RCKILLLVSVL
+28 KIYCFIILSII
-39 FFVNIAFTQE
+39 FSCFAFSQE

-62 RCTPRATFFPYSNT
+62 RCSPRATFFPYSNT

-104 NFHFSPSANERPSE
+104 DFHFSPSANERPSE
-118 NDMFTK
+118 SDMFTK
-124 GNLRWKTI
+124 GNLKWESI

-171 YGENPVGTYHKTFTI
+171 YGENPVGTYHKTFSI
-186 PENWNGKRVF
+186 PKNWEKKRVF
-196 LHFDGIY
+196 LHFDGLY

-228 LTKYLKEGENDLY
+228 LTQYLKEGINELY

-267 VYLFAVEPV
+267 VYLFAVEQV

-285 NLSKQDNYKSGEF
+285 TLDANTGYKKGNF
-298 CVELEIDNPTNK
+298 NIELTLDNPTGK
-310 KSKKKIEIEL
+310 KAEKIIEIEL
-320 LDSKKQS
+320 LDAKKE
-327 VFSKN
+327 
-332 YLVEVKNEKT
+332 LVWKIERKEVLKEKET
-342 KVKFETYLTNLEL
+342 KINLNHLLDNIEL

-366 VIRQKDKKG
+366 IIRQKDKKG

-482 GGITNDS
+482 EGVEKAFALGAGAFVQSVDDKQ
-489 TWRAQFVDRTKAM
+489 RVRLQFVDRTKAM

-531 NATASLDTRPIHY
+531 KATASLDTRPIHY

-563 HLDVVK
+563 HLDAVK

-630 KGEFTK
+630 KGEFVK

-659 GIIQADR
+659 GIIRADR
-666 KWNDKLAEVKQVYQ
+666 EWNDKLAEVKKVYQ
-680 YIKFLSF
+680 YVKILSF
-687 DKDSQELTILNKYD
+687 DKDKKQVVLANKYD
-701 FIDLAGFYLDYQIE
+701 FIDLSQFYIDFQIIE
-715 ENGYEI
+715 DGYEI
-721 FKGRVELPAL
+721 YKGTTKLPAL
-731 EPNDTLRIKLPFD
+731 KPNTIAKIKLPYNVE
-744 LNLDQT
+744 LNQE
-750 KESFINIQARFKQA
+750 KESFINLQLRLKEA
-764 NLWAKSGYEMAQAQF
+764 NHWAEKDYAMAHWQF
-779 ALNKRNNS
+779 AINEIENRLKEVKESKEAFLVQEDNNQ
-787 LALVAESNDK
+787 L
-797 FNVIEDE
+797 
-804 KQITLE
+804 TLE

-816 SFDKANGEIISW
+816 SFDKQNGEILYW
-828 KYADCDVITDR
+828 KYDGFEVISDR
-839 KGSPRYN
+839 KGSPHYN
-846 NNRWIENDRH
+846 NNRWIENDKH
-856 GDSISSDIASTFE
+856 GDSISGELASTCE
-869 ITFNKEKTKA
+869 IKLNKERTKA
-879 NVKVSTTSEKCPY
+879 EIKITTKGEKCPY

-915 GLRRLGV
+915 GLRRLGL
-922 GIIFSKDF
+922 GMIFSKDF
-930 EEIDYFA
+930 EEIDYYA

-942 NYWDRQEASFV
+942 NYNDRQEASFV
-953 SRYSTTVSDMFTPY
+953 GRYSTTVSDMLTPY

-979 REISLYKKGTNK
+979 REIFLYKKGSTK
-991 GLKIEAESPIAF
+991 GLKIEANQPIAF
-1003 SMLHYDDPDFIKE
+1003 SMLHFDDKDFNKE

>member
-1 MEECEK
+1 MK
-7 VWGHLIKVVP
+7 
-17 LQIDEENKCIM
+17 
-28 RCKILLLVSVL
+28 KIYCFIILSII
-39 FFVNIAFTQE
+39 FSCFAFSQE

-62 RCTPRATFFPYSNT
+62 RCTPRATFFPYNNT

-104 NFHFSPSANERPSE
+104 DFHFSPSANERPSE

-124 GNLRWKTI
+124 GNLKWESI
-132 NVPSCWEMLGYDF
+132 NVPSCWEMLGYDS

-171 YGENPVGTYHKTFTI
+171 YGENPVGTYHKTFSI
-186 PENWNGKRVF
+186 PKNWEKKRVF
-196 LHFDGIY
+196 LHFDGLY

-228 LTKYLKEGENDLY
+228 LTKYLKEGVNELY

-267 VYLFAVEPV
+267 VYLFAVEQV

-285 NLSKQDNYKSGEF
+285 SLDANTNYKKGNF
-298 CVELEIDNPTNK
+298 NIELTLDNPTGK
-310 KSKKKIEIEL
+310 KAEKIIEIEL
-320 LDSKKQS
+320 LDAKKQ
-327 VFSKN
+327 
-332 YLVEVKNEKT
+332 LVWRIEKKEVLKEKET
-342 KVKFETYLTNLEL
+342 KINLNHQLNNINL

-381 STKYGFRDIKID
+381 STKYGFRDIKIA
-393 NNCVYINGERVLFK
+393 NNRVYINGEQVLFK

-502 VLRDRNHPSIIFWS
+502 VLRDKNHPSIIFWS

-563 HLDVVK
+563 HLDAVK

-630 KGEFTK
+630 KGEFVK

-659 GIIQADR
+659 GIIRADR
-666 KWNDKLAEVKQVYQ
+666 EWNDKLAEVKKEYQ
-680 YIKFLSF
+680 YVKILSF
-687 DKDSQELTILNKYD
+687 DKDKKQVVIANKYD
-701 FIDLAGFYLDYQIE
+701 FIDLSQFYIDFQIIE
-715 ENGYEI
+715 DGYEI
-721 FKGRVELPAL
+721 YKGTTKLPAL
-731 EPNDTLRIKLPFD
+731 KPNTIAKIKLPYNVE
-744 LNLDQT
+744 LNQE
-750 KESFINIQARFKQA
+750 KESFINLQLRLKEA
-764 NLWAKSGYEMAQAQF
+764 NPWADKDYAMAHWQF
-779 ALNKRNNS
+779 AINKIENHLKEVKESKEAFLVQEDNNQ
-787 LALVAESNDK
+787 L
-797 FNVIEDE
+797 
-804 KQITLE
+804 TLE

-816 SFDKANGEIISW
+816 SFDKQNGEILYW
-828 KYADCDVITDR
+828 KYDGFEVISDR
-839 KGSPRYN
+839 KGSPHYN
-846 NNRWIENDRH
+846 NNRWIENDKH
-856 GDSISSDIASTFE
+856 GDSISGELASTCE
-869 ITFNKEKTKA
+869 IKLNKEKTKA
-879 NVKVSTTSEKCPY
+879 EIKITTKGEKCPY
-892 TIEYTVYS
+892 TIEYIVYS
-900 NNIVDMKVTMNPIVE
+900 NNIVDMKVTLNPIVE
-915 GLRRLGV
+915 GLRRLGL
-922 GIIFSKDF
+922 GMIFSKDF
-930 EEIDYFA
+930 EEIDYYA

-942 NYWDRQEASFV
+942 NYNDRQEASFV
-953 SRYSTTVSDMFTPY
+953 GRYSTTVSDMLTPY

-979 REISLYKKGTNK
+979 REIFLYKKGSTK
-991 GLKIEAESPIAF
+991 GLKIEANQPIAF
-1003 SMLHYDDPDFIKE
+1003 SMLHFDDKDFNKE

>member
-1 MEECEK
+1 MK
-7 VWGHLIKVVP
+7 
-17 LQIDEENKCIM
+17 
-28 RCKILLLVSVL
+28 KIYCFIILSII
-39 FFVNIAFTQE
+39 FSCFSFSQE

-90 SPMKADLISLNGKW
+90 SPIKADLISLNGKW
-104 NFHFSPSANERPSE
+104 DFHFSPSANERPSE

-124 GNLRWKTI
+124 GNLKWESI

-171 YGENPVGTYHKTFTI
+171 YGENPVGTYHKTFSI
-186 PENWNGKRVF
+186 PKNWSGKRVF
-196 LHFDGIY
+196 LHFDGLY

-228 LTKYLKEGENDLY
+228 LTQYLKEGVNELY

-267 VYLFAVEPV
+267 VYLFAVEQV

-285 NLSKQDNYKSGEF
+285 TLDANTGYKKGNF
-298 CVELEIDNPTNK
+298 NIELTLDNPTGK
-310 KSKKKIEIEL
+310 KVEKIIEIEL
-320 LDSKKQS
+320 LDAKKE
-327 VFSKN
+327 
-332 YLVEVKNEKT
+332 LVWKIERKEVLKEKET
-342 KVKFETYLTNLEL
+342 KINLNHLLDNIEL
-355 WNSENPYLYTV
+355 WNAETPYLYTV
-366 VIRQKDKKG
+366 IIRQKDKKG

-381 STKYGFRDIKID
+381 STKYGFRDIKIE
-393 NNCVYINGERVLFK
+393 NNQVYINGERVLFK

-531 NATASLDTRPIHY
+531 KATASLDTRPIHY

-563 HLDVVK
+563 HLDAVK

-630 KGEFTK
+630 KGEFVK

-659 GIIQADR
+659 GIIRADR
-666 KWNDKLAEVKQVYQ
+666 EWNDKLAEVKKVYQ
-680 YIKFLSF
+680 YVKIHSF
-687 DKDSQELTILNKYD
+687 DKDKKQVIIANKYD
-701 FIDLAGFYLDYQIE
+701 FIDLSKFYIDFQII

-721 FKGRVELPAL
+721 YKGTTKLPAL
-731 EPNDTLRIKLPFD
+731 KPNTIAKIKLPYNVE
-744 LNLDQT
+744 LNQE
-750 KESFINIQARFKQA
+750 KESFINLQLRLKEA
-764 NLWAKSGYEMAQAQF
+764 NHWADKDYAMAHWQF
-779 ALNKRNNS
+779 AINEIENRLQEVKESKEAFLVQEDNNQ
-787 LALVAESNDK
+787 L
-797 FNVIEDE
+797 
-804 KQITLE
+804 TLE

-816 SFDKANGEIISW
+816 SFDKQNGEILYW
-828 KYADCDVITDR
+828 KYDGFEVISDR
-839 KGSPRYN
+839 KGSPHYN
-846 NNRWIENDRH
+846 NNRWIENDKH
-856 GDSISSDIASTFE
+856 GDSISGELASTCE
-869 ITFNKEKTKA
+869 IKLNKERTKA
-879 NVKVSTTSEKCPY
+879 EIKITTKGEKCPY

-900 NNIVDMKVTMNPIVE
+900 NNIVDMKVTLNPIVE
-915 GLRRLGV
+915 GLRRLGL
-922 GIIFSKDF
+922 GMIFSKDF
-930 EEIDYFA
+930 EEIDYYA

-942 NYWDRQEASFV
+942 NYNDRQEASFV
-953 SRYSTTVSDMFTPY
+953 GRYSTTVSDMLTPY

-979 REISLYKKGTNK
+979 REIFLYKKGSTK
-991 GLKIEAESPIAF
+991 GLKIEANQPIAF
-1003 SMLHYDDPDFIKE
+1003 SMLHFDDKDFNKE

>member
-1 MEECEK
+1 
-7 VWGHLIKVVP
+7 
-17 LQIDEENKCIM
+17 
-28 RCKILLLVSVL
+28 
-39 FFVNIAFTQE
+39 
-49 KNDWE
+49 
-54 NQEVFQIN
+54 
-62 RCTPRATFFPYSNT
+62 
-76 KAMMSEETFNYPWI
+76 MSEETFNYPWI

-104 NFHFSPSANERPSE
+104 DFHFSPSADKRPSE
-118 NDMFTK
+118 NDIFTK
-124 GNLRWKTI
+124 GKLVWETI

-171 YGENPVGTYHKTFTI
+171 YGENPVGTYHRTFNI
-186 PENWNGKRVF
+186 PENWEKKRVF
-196 LHFDGIY
+196 LHFDGLY

-228 LTKYLKEGENDLY
+228 LTQYLKEGINELY

-267 VYLFAVEPV
+267 VYLFAVEPI

-285 NLSKQDNYKSGEF
+285 TLDANTGYKKGNF
-298 CVELEIDNPTNK
+298 NIELTFDNPTGK
-310 KSKKKIEIEL
+310 KAEKIIEIEL
-320 LDSKKQS
+320 LDAKKQ
-327 VFSKN
+327 
-332 YLVEVKNEKT
+332 LVWKIERKEVLKEKET
-342 KVKFETYLTNLEL
+342 KINLNHLLDNIEL

-366 VIRQKDKKG
+366 IIRQKDKKG

-381 STKYGFRDIKID
+381 STKYGFRDIKTF

-430 IKLMKQ
+430 ITMMKQ

-489 TWRAQFVDRTKAM
+489 TWRAQFVDRTEAM

-544 EGATRGKTPYTD
+544 EGSTRGKTPYTD

-563 HLDVVK
+563 HLDAVK

-630 KGEFTK
+630 KGEFVK

-659 GIIQADR
+659 GIIRADR
-666 KWNDKLAEVKQVYQ
+666 EWNDKLAEVKKVYQ
-680 YIKFLSF
+680 YVKILSF
-687 DKDSQELTILNKYD
+687 DKDKKQVVIANKYD
-701 FIDLAGFYLDYQIE
+701 FIDLSKFYIDFQIIE
-715 ENGYEI
+715 DGYEI
-721 FKGRVELPAL
+721 YKGTTKLPSL
-731 EPNDTLRIKLPFD
+731 KPNTIAKIKLPYNVE
-744 LNLDQT
+744 LNQE
-750 KESFINIQARFKQA
+750 KESFINLQLRLKEA
-764 NLWAKSGYEMAQAQF
+764 NHWAEKDYAMAQWQF
-779 ALNKRNNS
+779 AINEIENRLKEVKENKE
-787 LALVAESNDK
+787 AFLVQEDK
-797 FNVIEDE
+797 T
-804 KQITLE
+804 QLTLE

-816 SFDKANGEIISW
+816 SFDKQNGEILYW
-828 KYADCDVITDR
+828 KYDGFEVISDR
-839 KGSPRYN
+839 KGSPHYN
-846 NNRWIENDRH
+846 NNRWIENDKH
-856 GDSISSDIASTFE
+856 GDSISGELASTCE
-869 ITFNKEKTKA
+869 IKLNKERTKA
-879 NVKVSTTSEKCPY
+879 EIKITTKGEKCPY

-915 GLRRLGV
+915 GLRRLGL
-922 GIIFSKDF
+922 GMIFSKDF
-930 EEIDYFA
+930 EDIDYYA

-942 NYWDRQEASFV
+942 NYNDRQEASFV
-953 SRYSTTVSDMFTPY
+953 GRYCSTVSDMLTPY

-979 REISLYKKGTNK
+979 REIFLYKKGSTK
-991 GLKIEAESPIAF
+991 GLKIEANQPIAF
-1003 SMLHYDDPDFIKE
+1003 SMLHFDDKDFNKE

-1033 DFVQRGLGNGSCG
+1033 DYVQRGLGNGSCG

>member
-1 MEECEK
+1 MK
-7 VWGHLIKVVP
+7 
-17 LQIDEENKCIM
+17 
-28 RCKILLLVSVL
+28 KIYCFIILSII
-39 FFVNIAFTQE
+39 FSCFAFSQE

-76 KAMMSEETFNYPWI
+76 KAMISEETFNYPWI
-90 SPMKADLISLNGKW
+90 SPMKADLINLNGKW
-104 NFHFSPSANERPSE
+104 DFHFSPSANERPSE

-124 GNLRWKTI
+124 GNLVWQTI

-171 YGENPVGTYHKTFTI
+171 YGENPVGTYHKTFSI
-186 PENWNGKRVF
+186 PKNWEKKRVF
-196 LHFDGIY
+196 LHFDGLY

-215 GYCQASNNDAEFE
+215 GYCEASNNDAEFE
-228 LTKYLKEGENDLY
+228 LTQYLKEGVNELY

-267 VYLFAVEPV
+267 VYLFAVEPI

-285 NLSKQDNYKSGEF
+285 TLDANTGYKKGYF
-298 CVELEIDNPTNK
+298 NIELTFDNPTGK
-310 KSKKKIEIEL
+310 KAEKIIEIEL
-320 LDSKKQS
+320 LDAKKQ
-327 VFSKN
+327 
-332 YLVEVKNEKT
+332 LVWRIERKEVLKEKET
-342 KVKFETYLTNLEL
+342 KINLNHLLDNVEL
-355 WNSENPYLYTV
+355 WNSENPNLYTV
-366 VIRQKDKKG
+366 IIRQKDKKG

-381 STKYGFRDIKID
+381 STKYGFRDIKIA

-447 PRQAKMYAMTDFYGM
+447 PRQAKMYAMTDFYGL

-489 TWRAQFVDRTKAM
+489 TWRAQYVDRTKAM

-563 HLDVVK
+563 HLDAVK

-659 GIIQADR
+659 GIIRADR
-666 KWNDKLAEVKQVYQ
+666 EWNDKLAEVKKVYQ
-680 YIKFLSF
+680 YVKILSF
-687 DKDSQELTILNKYD
+687 DKDKKQVVIANKYD
-701 FIDLAGFYLDYQIE
+701 FIDLSQFYIDFQII

-721 FKGRVELPAL
+721 YKGTTKLPTL
-731 EPNDTLRIKLPFD
+731 KPNTIAKIKLPYD
-744 LNLDQT
+744 IELNQE
-750 KESFINIQARFKQA
+750 KESFINLQLRLKEA
-764 NLWAKSGYEMAQAQF
+764 NHWAEKDYAMAQWQF
-779 ALNKRNNS
+779 AINEIENRLQEVKENKEAFLVQEGNNQ
-787 LALVAESNDK
+787 L
-797 FNVIEDE
+797 
-804 KQITLE
+804 TLE
-810 NKGFKI
+810 NKGFEI
-816 SFDKANGEIISW
+816 SFDKQNGEILYW
-828 KYADCDVITDR
+828 KYDGFEVISDR
-839 KGSPRYN
+839 KGSPHYN
-846 NNRWIENDRH
+846 NNRWIENDKH
-856 GDSISSDIASTFE
+856 GDSISGELASTCE
-869 ITFNKEKTKA
+869 IKLNKEKTKA
-879 NVKVSTTSEKCPY
+879 EIKVTTKGEKCPY

-900 NNIVDMKVTMNPIVE
+900 NNIVDMKVTLNPIVE
-915 GLRRLGV
+915 GLRRLGL
-922 GIIFSKDF
+922 GMIFSKDF
-930 EEIDYFA
+930 EEIDYYA

-942 NYWDRQEASFV
+942 NYNDRQEASFV
-953 SRYSTTVSDMFTPY
+953 GRYSTTVSDMLTPY
-967 AHPQSCGNRQEM
+967 AHPQSCGNRQGM
-979 REISLYKKGTNK
+979 REISLYKKGSTK
-991 GLKIEAESPIAF
+991 GLKIEANQPIAF
-1003 SMLHYDDPDFIKE
+1003 SMLHFDDKDFNKE
-1016 KLHPWELE
+1016 KLHPWELNP
-1024 AREEVYAHF
+1024 REEVYAHF

-1058 GTYSFTLR
+1058 ETYSFTLR

>member
-1 MEECEK
+1 MK
-7 VWGHLIKVVP
+7 
-17 LQIDEENKCIM
+17 
-28 RCKILLLVSVL
+28 KIYCFIILSII
-39 FFVNIAFTQE
+39 FSCFAFSQE

-104 NFHFSPSANERPSE
+104 DFNFSPSADKRPSE
-118 NDMFTK
+118 NDIFTK
-124 GNLRWKTI
+124 GKLVWETI

-171 YGENPVGTYHKTFTI
+171 YGENPVGTYHKTFSI
-186 PENWNGKRVF
+186 PKNWEKKRVF
-196 LHFDGIY
+196 LHFDGLY

-228 LTKYLKEGENDLY
+228 LTQYLKEGENELY

-267 VYLFAVEPV
+267 VYLFAVEQV

-285 NLSKQDNYKSGEF
+285 SLDANTGYKKGNF
-298 CVELEIDNPTNK
+298 NIELTLDNPTGK
-310 KSKKKIEIEL
+310 KAEKIIEIEL
-320 LDSKKQS
+320 LDAKKQ
-327 VFSKN
+327 
-332 YLVEVKNEKT
+332 LVWRIERKEVLKEKVT
-342 KVKFETYLTNLEL
+342 KINLNHLLDNIEL

-381 STKYGFRDIKID
+381 STKYGFRDIKIA
-393 NNCVYINGERVLFK
+393 NNRVYINGEQVLFK

-516 LGNEAGGGENFLHTY
+516 LGNESGGGKNFLHTY

-556 FYSEMYP
+556 FYSVMYP
-563 HLDVVK
+563 HLDAVK
-569 AFAKSDSLNQPYIM
+569 DFAISDTLNQPYIM

-630 KGEFTK
+630 KGEFVK

-659 GIIQADR
+659 GIIRADR
-666 KWNDKLAEVKQVYQ
+666 EWNDKLAEVKQVYQ
-680 YIKFLSF
+680 YVKILSF
-687 DKDSQELTILNKYD
+687 DKDKRQVVIANKYD
-701 FIDLAGFYLDYQIE
+701 FIDLSQFYLDFQIIE
-715 ENGYEI
+715 DGYEI
-721 FKGRVELPAL
+721 YKGTTKLPSL
-731 EPNDTLRIKLPFD
+731 KPNTIAKIKLPYNVE
-744 LNLDQT
+744 LNQE
-750 KESFINIQARFKQA
+750 KESFINLQLRLKEA
-764 NLWAKSGYEMAQAQF
+764 NPWAEKDYAMAQWQF
-779 ALNKRNNS
+779 AINKIENR
-787 LALVAESNDK
+787 LK
-797 FNVIEDE
+797 PVIESKEAFLVQED
-804 KQITLE
+804 KTQLTLE

-816 SFDKANGEIISW
+816 SFDKQNGEILYW
-828 KYADCDVITDR
+828 KYDGFEVISDR
-839 KGSPRYN
+839 KGSPHYN
-846 NNRWIENDRH
+846 NNRWIENDKH
-856 GDSISSDIASTFE
+856 GDSISGELASTCE
-869 ITFNKEKTKA
+869 IKLNKERTKA
-879 NVKVSTTSEKCPY
+879 EIKITTKGEKCPY

-900 NNIVDMKVTMNPIVE
+900 NNIVDMKVTLNPIVE
-915 GLRRLGV
+915 GLRRLGL
-922 GIIFSKDF
+922 GMIFSKDF
-930 EEIDYFA
+930 EEIDYYA

-942 NYWDRQEASFV
+942 NYNDRQEASFV
-953 SRYSTTVSDMFTPY
+953 GRYSTTVSDMLTPY

-979 REISLYKKGTNK
+979 REIFLYKKGSTK
-991 GLKIEAESPIAF
+991 GLKIEANQPIAF
-1003 SMLHYDDPDFIKE
+1003 SMLHFDDKDFNKE
-1016 KLHPWELE
+1016 KLHPWEMVE
-1024 AREEVYAHF
+1024 RNEVYAHF
-1033 DFVQRGLGNGSCG
+1033 DYIQRGVGNGSCG

>member
-1 MEECEK
+1 MK
-7 VWGHLIKVVP
+7 KKFLF
-17 LQIDEENKCIM
+17 
-28 RCKILLLVSVL
+28 LLLALVL
-39 FFVNIAFTQE
+39 CGIAFSQE

-62 RCTPRATFFPYSNT
+62 RCTPRATFFPYSST
-76 KAMMSEETFNYPWI
+76 SAMISEETFNYPWL

-104 NFHFSPSANERPSE
+104 DFNFSPSADKRPSE
-118 NDMFTK
+118 NDIFTK
-124 GNLRWKTI
+124 GKLVWETI
-132 NVPSCWEMLGYDF
+132 NVPSCWEMLGYDV
-145 PLYVNVDYPFENNP
+145 PLYVNVDYPFKNNP
-159 PFIDVKE
+159 PYIEVKE

-171 YGENPVGTYHKTFTI
+171 YGDNPVGTYHKTFSV
-186 PENWNGKRVF
+186 PENWDKKRVF
-196 LHFDGIY
+196 LHFDGLY

-276 FISNHYITS
+276 FISDHYITS
-285 NLSKQDNYKSGEF
+285 TLDANSNYKNGNLN
-298 CVELEIDNPTNK
+298 VELTFDNPTGK
-310 KSKKKIEIEL
+310 KAEKIIEIEL
-320 LDSKKQS
+320 LDTKNNLVWKTERKEILKK
-327 VFSKN
+327 K
-332 YLVEVKNEKT
+332 LT
-342 KVKFETYLTNLEL
+342 KITLNHQLNNINL
-355 WNSENPYLYTV
+355 WNAETPYLYTI

-381 STKYGFRDIKID
+381 STKYGFRDIKIA

-422 DVNTMLKD
+422 DVNTMLQD
-430 IKLMKQ
+430 IIMMKQ
-436 ANVNTLRASHY
+436 ANVNTMRASHY
-447 PRQAKMYAMTDFYGM
+447 PRQAKMYAMTDFYGL
-462 YVMNEADVECHLNWA
+462 YVMDEADVECHLNWEA
-477 VHGEK
+477 HGEK

-489 TWRAQFVDRTKAM
+489 TWTAQYVDRTEAM
-502 VLRDRNHPSIIFWS
+502 VFKSRNHPSIIFWS
-516 LGNEAGGGENFLHTY
+516 LGNESGGGKNFLHTY
-531 NATASLDTRPIHY
+531 NAIKTLDNRPIHY
-544 EGATRGKTPYTD
+544 EGSTRGATPHTD
-556 FYSEMYP
+556 FYSVMYP
-563 HLDVVK
+563 HLDAVK

-630 KGEFTK
+630 KGEFVK

-659 GIIQADR
+659 GIIRADR
-666 KWNDKLAEVKQVYQ
+666 EWNDKLAEVKQVYQ
-680 YIKFLSF
+680 YIKFREFNKETKKLF
-687 DKDSQELTILNKYD
+687 FENKYD
-701 FIDLAGFYLDYQIE
+701 FKELENYFLDFQIIE
-715 ENGYEI
+715 DGYEI
-721 FKGRVELPAL
+721 YNGKVEIPAL
-731 EPNDTLRIKLPFD
+731 KPNESIAIELPFD
-744 LNLDQT
+744 VELNKK
-750 KESFINIQARFKQA
+750 KESFINIQARLKES
-764 NLWAKSGYEMAQAQF
+764 NLWAKKDYPISQAQF
-779 ALNKRNNS
+779 PLNKIENR
-787 LALVAESNDK
+787 LKPVVESKEK
-797 FNVIEDE
+797 FNVKED
-804 KQITLE
+804 KNQITLE
-810 NKGFKI
+810 NNGFEI
-816 SFDKANGEIISW
+816 SFDKQNGEILYW
-828 KYADCDVITDR
+828 KYADCEVISNK
-839 KGSPRYN
+839 KGSPHYN
-846 NNRWIENDRH
+846 NNRWIENDKH
-856 GDSISSDIASTFE
+856 GDSISGELASTCE
-869 ITFNKEKTKA
+869 IKLNKERTKA
-879 NVKVSTTSEKCPY
+879 EIKVTTKGEKCPY

-922 GIIFSKDF
+922 GMIFSKDF
-930 EEIDYFA
+930 EEIDYYA

-942 NYWDRQEASFV
+942 NYNDRQEASFV
-953 SRYSTTVSDMFTPY
+953 GRYSTTVSDMFTPY

-991 GLKIEAESPIAF
+991 GLKIEANQPIAF
-1003 SMLHYDDPDFIKE
+1003 SMLHFDDTDFIKE
-1016 KLHPWELE
+1016 VLHPWEMTP
-1024 AREEVYAHF
+1024 RSEVYAHF
-1033 DFVQRGLGNGSCG
+1033 DYVQRGLGNGSCG

>member
-1 MEECEK
+1 MK
-7 VWGHLIKVVP
+7 
-17 LQIDEENKCIM
+17 
-28 RCKILLLVSVL
+28 KIYCFIILSII
-39 FFVNIAFTQE
+39 FSCFAFSQE

-62 RCTPRATFFPYSNT
+62 RCSPRATFFPYSNT

-104 NFHFSPSANERPSE
+104 DFHFSPSVNERPSE

-124 GNLRWKTI
+124 GNLKWESI
-132 NVPSCWEMLGYDF
+132 NVPSCWEMLGYDS

-171 YGENPVGTYHKTFTI
+171 YGENPVGAYHRSFNI
-186 PENWNGKRVF
+186 PENWSGKRVF
-196 LHFDGIY
+196 LHFDGLY

-228 LTKYLKEGENDLY
+228 LTQYLKEGVNELY

-267 VYLFAVEPV
+267 VYLFAVEQV

-285 NLSKQDNYKSGEF
+285 NLNKQYNYKSGDF
-298 CVELEIDNPTNK
+298 CVELEIDNPTK
-310 KSKKKIEIEL
+310 KNCKKNIEIEL
-320 LDSKKQS
+320 LDSKKIII
-327 VFSKN
+327 FSKN
-332 YLVEVKNEKT
+332 YSVKVKNKKT
-342 KVKFETYLTNLEL
+342 KIKFETYLTNLQL
-355 WNSENPYLYTV
+355 WNAENPYLYTV
-366 VIRQKDKKG
+366 IIRQKDKKG

-381 STKYGFRDIKID
+381 STKYGFRDIKIA
-393 NNCVYINGERVLFK
+393 NNRVYINGEQVLFK

-489 TWRAQFVDRTKAM
+489 TWRAQYIDRTKAM

-563 HLDVVK
+563 HLDAVK

-630 KGEFTK
+630 KGEFVK

-659 GIIQADR
+659 GIIRADR
-666 KWNDKLAEVKQVYQ
+666 EWNDKLAEVKKVYQ
-680 YIKFLSF
+680 YVKILSF
-687 DKDSQELTILNKYD
+687 DKEKKQVVIANKYD
-701 FIDLAGFYLDYQIE
+701 FIDLSKFYIDFQIIE
-715 ENGYEI
+715 DGYEI
-721 FKGRVELPAL
+721 YKGTTKLPSL
-731 EPNDTLRIKLPFD
+731 KPNTIAKIKLPYNVE
-744 LNLDQT
+744 LNQE
-750 KESFINIQARFKQA
+750 KESFINLQLRLKEA
-764 NLWAKSGYEMAQAQF
+764 NHWADKDYPMAQWQF
-779 ALNKRNNS
+779 AINKIENRLKEVKES
-787 LALVAESNDK
+787 KEAFLVQEDK
-797 FNVIEDE
+797 T
-804 KQITLE
+804 QLTLE

-816 SFDKANGEIISW
+816 SFDKQNGEILYW
-828 KYADCDVITDR
+828 KYDGFEVISDR
-839 KGSPRYN
+839 KGSPHYN
-846 NNRWIENDRH
+846 NNRWIENDKH
-856 GDSISSDIASTFE
+856 GDSISGELASTCE
-869 ITFNKEKTKA
+869 IKLNKEKTKA
-879 NVKVSTTSEKCPY
+879 EIKITTKGEKCPY

-915 GLRRLGV
+915 GLRRLGL
-922 GIIFSKDF
+922 GMIFSKDF
-930 EEIDYFA
+930 EEIDYYA

-942 NYWDRQEASFV
+942 NYNDRQEASFV
-953 SRYSTTVSDMFTPY
+953 GRYSTTVSDMLTPY

-979 REISLYKKGTNK
+979 REIFLYKKGSTK
-991 GLKIEAESPIAF
+991 GLKIEANQPIAF
-1003 SMLHYDDPDFIKE
+1003 SMLHFDDKDFNKE